1 MYKNLRAYTRDKSVY
16 THNTKPEVD
25 IMRNGNKTRQLL
37 SLARIFVLALC
48 FTLVFAVVLTVTF
61 GAINGVAFASTQHTQ
76 NVDGESTF
84 GKANPISADNGY
96 ATIGDFKAINSSNK
110 WEGTKT
116 FTYYNV
122 VSYFQKN
129 DTPNADPNDDQ
140 DKKNNVEI
148 YKKSGDTDLFLRV
161 DSQGRWEGGVTN
173 GAAKNDLYMVLNFEL
188 GEFLNGLLAT
198 GNVVV
203 DASITANYSKNS
215 EVNNIYT
222 SAVAGPNVLTGQK
235 AYQLNNGGDATY
247 AYSFDN
253 NTNTL
258 TNHTRSVT
266 LTKDKSKLALA
277 FGVHYPLKISRERY
291 MMMENISITYTI
303 RPIGNKDGG
312 APIVTNKY
320 DGIAGEENINNY
332 APYILNTSS
341 SENQGKFPLYYDSIK
356 NKLKTDS
363 IVNGSGTLASYT
375 SSFAGTIPGTST
387 GYYKFA
393 QTEFVDTFNYTEQ
406 STLEETIGEYG
417 ANAYKFAGIADRVP
431 NIDSENN
438 LIWDAVPPSISS
450 DGVYPCASGLATVQ
464 VGNTTF
470 NLSNVGDVNAL
481 KEIKVTDTSG
491 DTSTEVSVGYAT
503 VTKTNRARV
512 VVTVYLTAN
521 CKLKTTVTDN
531 GGDLVNTNITVSGID
546 TKAPDTTTSTGINLS
561 SDNFMNTD
569 ATTLAWLRQ
578 NGLDANGDFELL
590 EEKDANYSPYIWFYT
605 VNRADNLA
613 ALNAI
618 DKTTFADYN
627 AVKAAGIQPIAVDGL
642 YGFYY
647 DFKTGKARTIDGKVS
662 QTSVIKS
669 GDGYVQ
675 NIETGH
681 GYYRFTFYT
690 FDLAGNMG
698 EVKSYY
704 VKVDYDTPTYT
715 LDFSY
720 DKNGTQTSITAA
732 ENGKKWATGD
742 VTLKFTLTAGGFSGY
757 TFRFNDVFDAMH
769 ALVFNGVGEY
779 NGDVYVPTMLKHI
792 QDGSSSAVV
801 DNKVEMMIGG
811 VNVTITLSEVDNK
824 NVITFKVPSPTKES
838 GMTFY
843 EWVSLFTAYEGQF
856 DDIGDIDSEAIEYTE
871 AVWSDGVKVLIDSIA
886 PIAPTFFEEEEAFLK
901 DFGEYVLP
909 TSRNWFHSAKYELPV
924 KLAFSDSITATDY
937 VNGLKIHY
945 GVKVVKNMEELKA
958 FAGKNVENKYRT
970 AIDIQKELGLDRY
983 IMKTGDYIVG
993 DATDFDLQLLQN
1005 LNAGMRLIY
1014 VWAEDQA
1021 GNVSELSRYY
1031 VLADANT
1038 YSVSAA
1044 VKGNSMLEN
1053 GFATLAVTDAE
1064 GNVATTIRRGE
1075 TLLFNIGLAN
1085 TYVPFKFTQNG
1096 NVLLENYTKDQ
1107 VWNTIEN
1114 SNTGYIDAQ
1123 GYATVRFTLDDFDN
1137 LSDLNKTNKFE
1148 LSARKVI
1155 TYNYINSNIGYTA
1168 APTDVSSA
1176 VVIPEYESAKSS
1188 LVYRFVDAENNLLYV
1203 KDDGETTIDINEA
1216 ARDTS
1221 GNPVYFVPTKVGNY
1235 HVRIYIPKEN
1245 DSFITSDFAMNE
1257 GGEQLFEARAY
1268 NIIRGKAVIT
1278 VKPSTSKF
1286 GEPAA
1291 NVLAMLDFDVT
1302 GIDKAKMASEKIFVN
1317 LVLKEATPAAG
1328 ETFNV
1333 GSYTIVNGNDDYSA
1347 ATNYDVT
1354 FRTAIH
1360 SVTRRQVVIDAWG
1373 ASKKFGDSDPEFKF
1387 GVELAQFANLYKSE
1401 DKIVADIFKGY
1412 RKDDETIESG
1422 YALYFAEGRITR
1434 EPVEGV
1440 GQYDFD
1446 ANAALFDVDEN
1457 YSILVQTA
1465 KYKFTIEK
1473 RIVKLDVSGQSSVF
1487 PFGTDVNAVIG
1498 NIAPTYK
1505 ISATDM
1511 VVASTVEALFADG
1524 AKLALA
1530 VAGTEFTAEG
1540 YSAAYKYAIE
1550 LSGKLTD
1557 GNVEIQLGE
1566 TGAEYIVYVTEQSAI
1581 VIKVKDGVKYEFVY
1595 GFAWGDDTLA
1605 FDSEKFDVQG
1615 TPSGDY
1621 TAVKWTVVGVASGEI
1636 LHAGKYVFNIVGAKL
1651 YNGETALADA
1661 VFVEPVTVTVNP
1673 ATIVVKPTAQKLSK
1687 VYGEEDGVYGIGF
1700 EIASV
1705 NAQNIAKDGTYASIA
1720 YNDILDQINGAF
1732 VRAIYKDST
1741 RLSFASR
1748 YDDATDST
1756 GAIFNSDGRYYG
1768 FAAYPAFG
1776 SKNPDF
1782 TVEADVDFTQKL
1794 AIEQRVLNLSTK
1806 DFVGVGKAYDNN
1818 TNVYYNGVKRYDLTS
1833 LLALA
1838 TDDVLLQSNANYDSA
1853 EAGSRNITFDTL
1865 SLSGAQA
1872 HNYKLGTITND
1883 GNGTT
1888 LNGATGELSVQ
1899 IDGTTTVTI
1908 IYIDNTS
1915 GNNIIISAGVIE
1927 LLKTDVKISKQYDN
1941 TKNLVI
1947 DNISFVSGAGTNS
1960 LIGATKT
1967 LIAEESDSYT
1977 GSAVNSNYVVN
1988 VAVFFEF
1995 SKPEAIDVKTDGI
2008 YENSDI
2014 IISKGVTYNNK
2025 IGIKIVFKNMPA
2037 SITKR
2042 ILGKNSFE
2050 TLAAVNRD
2058 YNTQKD
2064 VDMTYTFSQNALA
2077 EGDTAQTVGLKLAG
2091 AASKANAG
2099 THSVSISAFSV
2110 LDNNYDVDI
2119 NAINTAYTGIYVEIS
2134 KARLVPNVKFA
2145 DKEYDGTS
2153 SVTAGNN
2160 NGTFT
2165 SVQYATNLAEELKK
2179 FSYDASKVRFALSL
2193 NGQEDSNV
2201 GANGKHNVMIG
2212 GLEVTF
2218 SGTAA
2223 EKEQMLQ
2230 NYVLDG
2236 SRYSKVDN
2244 KYNKINALQEGVIDD
2259 FELIDAVNMS
2269 KKKVQLIVN
2278 DFDIKDKIY
2287 DGTTS
2292 ASITINITDG
2302 RIVAEHSALLEVV
2315 ASGNFARKQ
2324 RGNNIII
2331 DISAAMLKVRESL
2344 SQEQATLAQDV
2355 LKNYELLQYK
2365 GTVTGNIKPRPVV
2378 VSADLGT
2385 REYNGDEA
2393 VAKSGISYELRN
2405 MIEGDIKYYAIQ
2417 TKNGAYFDDK
2427 NVAAEIDTQGN
2438 VIKVNAKG
2446 GTAYG
2451 LLLQNIKERY
2461 DNYTLVYSSNSEI
2474 AGKEAL
2480 AYVLKDGTIVYEKPL
2495 AGAEVTE
2502 YWYAL
2507 ETTRYY
2513 VAATNENR
2521 TKYKDAIVGFYK
2533 VNGLDALMLER
2544 AYGDANIGS
2553 GDENIKA
2560 FDASVDAINYLR
2572 AQGKITQR
2580 TASIRASG
2588 IERLASATAFEKIYD
2603 GTDIFYGE
2611 AGKDFNFTASAVSNV
2626 MIGDDV
2632 TIANVSAKFDSA
2644 FTTAKYV
2651 VFTASGIAGADA
2663 YNYTIAGD
2671 KASVEVRLSGKIH
2684 ARSINAY
2691 LADAK
2696 AEYGVS
2702 TGKYSGN
2709 VEYKLVGNDNAEYEL
2724 DNRFADDTAFYITT
2738 ANFLAAT
2745 GLDSGKAMLLAN
2757 ASYNLV
2763 DGKYVKAAEGS
2774 LGEYIRL
2781 GEGATDKIGAL
2792 PQAYVSFAATTPEAG
2807 TTSTSYVLK
2816 GGTAKNYEFKP
2827 VYTDKGSVS
2836 EQNGTTSVMTVVK
2849 KDLFILT
2856 VSNGFSVNYGAVMNA
2871 DGKLLFN
2878 VGLRY
2883 LDAKGGDGI
2892 IGGQSVNTLFTK
2904 GGRSFLPTVR
2914 LGIYNALTGVT
2925 SEANQLAKT
2934 SDKLGENEYYV
2945 LYVVSDHDYDTLDT
2959 IVRNYNVVLAGIDT
2973 VSSKP
2978 VDGKVR
2984 TIFDIAGASVK
2995 FDTATLD
3002 ITLPKLTGV
3011 SVGSDSENEFSYS
3024 YAIDKNGKGI
3034 NRLHDVVQGEL
3045 GTDEVIFVDDAG
3057 SELYPVNV
3065 GTYSGTVMVR
3075 RYINANGEFVSFA
3088 NRDANGYCIEW
3099 NSGDVKK
3106 SIVINKADVN
3116 LRAQN
3121 VSEYYNGEKHEYATA
3136 GSANRV
3142 SYNALTDNYNL
3153 VKNVD
3158 YTIAYEALIDGNYA
3172 QIDAKDVLNAGKYR
3186 VTVKL
3191 TDTFLNSPIGKN
3203 YKAASTVAELQVLRA
3218 IVNVSIS
3225 ADGYT
3230 QSEEMVEGS
3239 TVMKLTGEFTEGK
3252 KYSIGYSVAMSAA
3265 TDAEK
3270 IAIDKSQTKLV
3281 GLDTIASA
3289 GKYSF
3294 AVVLADSDLD
3304 ANNYVFMSS
3313 TGILELT
3320 TRTLAA
3326 SDGSSIEIT
3335 EGKGIVANRLEV
3347 KEIKTNNALASDMS
3361 YLQAVEQYVAAMSKK
3376 AGIENARVAAA
3387 LRVNLYL
3394 DNQLVLLS
3402 NTPTT
3407 VTVAL
3412 PESVKN
3418 LNGIAIYYVNEN
3430 GGLTKL
3436 TDYQVNDGKL
3446 TYSANYVNGIVFVD
3460 VTQQTLETWKIC
3472 VIAVS
3477 VAMFVLIVVA
3487 TVVSIVVKKSKL
3499 KKLA

>member
-1 MYKNLRAYTRDKSVY
+1 MYKNLRAYTRDESVH

-25 IMRNGNKTRQLL
+25 IMRNGNQSRQLL

-48 FTLVFAVVLTVTF
+48 FMLVFAAALIVSDDVIADNNSNNIANAGYVVNTGGCVPYDLGINASSFSYSSSLNGWTFERSLTD
-61 GAINGVAFASTQHTQ
+61 ISL
-76 NVDGESTF
+76 
-84 GKANPISADNGY
+84 SADNDTGSVSLY
-96 ATIGDFKAINSSNK
+96 KPEDTGVNVSVTPSNNKYVIKADDKATKFMSITSRAI
-110 WEGTKT
+110 
-116 FTYYNV
+116 FDV
-122 VSYFQKN
+122 
-129 DTPNADPNDDQ
+129 
-140 DKKNNVEI
+140 
-148 YKKSGDTDLFLRV
+148 
-161 DSQGRWEGGVTN
+161 
-173 GAAKNDLYMVLNFEL
+173 
-188 GEFLNGLLAT
+188 GEFVRNVLQSDLCTVNVTIEADVNYNAGGSNRQSGSLAIAKLAT
-198 GNVVV
+198 AAT
-203 DASITANYSKNS
+203 DEPRDPYSK
-215 EVNNIYT
+215 T
-222 SAVAGPNVLTGQK
+222 
-235 AYQLNNGGDATY
+235 
-247 AYSFDN
+247 
-253 NTNTL
+253 
-258 TNHTRSVT
+258 VT
-266 LTKDKSKLALA
+266 LTKEKRYVAFETYITQQNAGFSTAIEQEIVFKSI
-277 FGVHYPLKISRERY
+277 KIE
-291 MMMENISITYTI
+291 IIH
-303 RPIGNKDGG
+303 GNKDGAG
-312 APIVTNKY
+312 PIVTNKY
-320 DGIAGEENINNY
+320 DGVASSEGVNAY
-332 APYILNTSS
+332 APYILNTL
-341 SENQGKFPLYYDSIK
+341 SENKDKFPLYYDSIK

-363 IVNGSGTLASYT
+363 IANGSGTLASYT
-375 SSFAGTIPGTST
+375 NRFVATIPGTSI

-393 QTEFVDTFNYTEQ
+393 QTEFVDTFNYTEH
-406 STLEETIGEYG
+406 STLEEAIMGYGTDAPKYVGIGD
-417 ANAYKFAGIADRVP
+417 KVP
-431 NIDSENN
+431 NIDSSGN
-438 LIWDAVPPSISS
+438 LTWQNVPPSISS

-491 DTSTEVSVGYAT
+491 DTSTEISVGYAK

-590 EEKDANYSPYIWFYT
+590 EEEDANYSPYLWFYT

-647 DFKTGKARTIDGKVS
+647 DFKTGKARTVDGKVS

-757 TFRFNDVFDAMH
+757 TFRFNDVFDALH
-769 ALVFNGVGEY
+769 ALVFNGAGEY
-779 NGDVYVPTMLKHI
+779 NGGVYVPTMLKHI
-792 QDGSSSAVV
+792 QDGSSSAVA

-811 VNVTITLSEVDNK
+811 VKVTITLSEVDNK

-843 EWVSLFTAYEGQF
+843 EWVSMFTAYEGQF

-886 PIAPTFFEEEEAFLK
+886 PIAPAFEEDEAFLQ
-901 DFGEYVLP
+901 DFDGYVLP
-909 TSRNWFHSAKYELPV
+909 TSRNWLHTATYMLPV

-958 FAGKNVENKYRT
+958 FEGKNVENKYRT
-970 AIDIQKELGLDRY
+970 AINIQDELGLDRY
-983 IMKTGDYIVG
+983 IMVTGNSIDG
-993 DATDFDLQLLQN
+993 DATDFELQLLQN

-1107 VWNTIEN
+1107 VWNTIKN

-1137 LSDLNKTNKFE
+1137 LSGLNKTNKFE

-1286 GEPAA
+1286 GESAE

-1302 GIDKAKMASEKIFVN
+1302 GIDKAQMASENILVN
-1317 LVLKEATPAAG
+1317 LVLKGATPAAG

-1333 GSYTIVNGNDDYSA
+1333 GNYTIVNGNDDYSA

-1373 ASKKFGDSDPEFKF
+1373 ASKAFGDSDPEFKF

-1401 DKIVADIFKGY
+1401 DQIVADIFKGY
-1412 RKDDETIESG
+1412 RKDNETIESG
-1422 YALYFAEGRITR
+1422 YALYFADGRITR

-1487 PFGTDVNAVIG
+1487 PFGTEVNAVIG

-1505 ISATDM
+1505 ISAKDM

-1530 VAGTEFTAEG
+1530 GAGTEFTAEG
-1540 YSAAYKYAIE
+1540 YSAAYKHAIE

-1557 GNVEIQLGE
+1557 GNVEIQLDE
-1566 TGAEYIVYVTEQSAI
+1566 TGAEYIVYVTKQSAI

-1621 TAVKWTVVGVASGEI
+1621 TAVRWTVDGVASGDI

-1687 VYGEEDGVYGIGF
+1687 VYGEEDGVYKIGF
-1700 EIASV
+1700 EIVSV

-1720 YNDILDQINGAF
+1720 YNDILTQINGAF

-1756 GAIFNSDGRYYG
+1756 GAIFNTDGRYYG
-1768 FAAYPAFG
+1768 FAVGTAFG

-1782 TVEADVDFTQKL
+1782 TVEANVDFTQKL

-1838 TDDVLLQSNANYDSA
+1838 TDDVFLQSNANYDSA
-1853 EAGSRNITFDTL
+1853 EAGSRSITFDTL

-1883 GNGTT
+1883 GTGTT
-1888 LNGATGELSVQ
+1888 LNGATGGLSVQ
-1899 IDGTTTVTI
+1899 IDETTTVTI
-1908 IYIDNTS
+1908 IYIDSTS
-1915 GNNIIISAGVIE
+1915 GNNIIISAGVIA

-2050 TLAAVNRD
+2050 TLASVNRD

-2099 THSVSISAFSV
+2099 THSVSISDFSV

-2119 NAINTAYTGIYVEIS
+2119 DAINTAYTGIYVEIS

-2153 SVTAGNN
+2153 SVTAENN

-2179 FSYDASKVRFALSL
+2179 FSYDASKVKFALSL

-2278 DFDIKDKIY
+2278 DFNIKDKIY

-2302 RIVAEHSALLEVV
+2302 RIVAGHSALLEVV

-2331 DISAAMLKVRESL
+2331 DISAAMLKVREPL
-2344 SQEQATLAQDV
+2344 SQEQATIAQDV

-2480 AYVLKDGTIVYEKPL
+2480 AYVLKDGTIVYEKPS
-2495 AGAEVTE
+2495 AGVEVTE

-2521 TKYKDAIVGFYK
+2521 TAHKDAIVGFYK
-2533 VNGLDALMLER
+2533 VNGQDALMLER
-2544 AYGDANIGS
+2544 AYGEANIGS

-2588 IERLASATAFEKIYD
+2588 IERLAAATAFEKIYD

-2792 PQAYVSFAATTPEAG
+2792 PQAYVSFTATTPEAG

-2904 GGRSFLPTVR
+2904 GGRSFLPAVR

-2945 LYVVSDHDYDTLDT
+2945 LYVVSDHDDYDTLDT
-2959 IVRNYNVVLAGIDT
+2959 IVRNYNVVLAGMDT
-2973 VSSKP
+2973 VSSKT

-2984 TIFDIAGASVK
+2984 TIYDIAGASVK

-3011 SVGSDSENEFSYS
+3011 SVGSDTENEFSYS

-3172 QIDAKDVLNAGKYR
+3172 QIDAKDVVNAGKYK

-3218 IVNVSIS
+3218 IVNVTLSS
-3225 ADGYT
+3225 DGYAM
-3230 QSEEMVEGS
+3230 SEEMIDGS

-3487 TVVSIVVKKSKL
+3487 TVVTIVVKKSKL

>member
-25 IMRNGNKTRQLL
+25 IMRNGNQSRQLL

-48 FTLVFAVVLTVTF
+48 FTLVFAAALIVSDDV
-61 GAINGVAFASTQHTQ
+61 I
-76 NVDGESTF
+76 
-84 GKANPISADNGY
+84 ADNNSNNIANA
-96 ATIGDFKAINSSNK
+96 ATADSGGCVPYDLGINASSFSYSAELNG
-110 WEGTKT
+110 WVFERSLTDINLSTDATTG
-116 FTYYNV
+116 NV
-122 VSYFQKN
+122 SVYKPQ
-129 DTPNADPNDDQ
+129 DTNV
-140 DKKNNVEI
+140 NVEI
-148 YKKSGDTDLFLRV
+148 TASNNTYTVQADDYATKYIEITSRAIFDV
-161 DSQGRWEGGVTN
+161 
-173 GAAKNDLYMVLNFEL
+173 
-188 GEFLNGLLAT
+188 GEFVRNIAQIDLCTVKVTIEAGVENNSAGSNNQSGSLAIAKLAKAST
-198 GNVVV
+198 DEPR
-203 DASITANYSKNS
+203 DAYSK
-215 EVNNIYT
+215 T
-222 SAVAGPNVLTGQK
+222 
-235 AYQLNNGGDATY
+235 
-247 AYSFDN
+247 
-253 NTNTL
+253 
-258 TNHTRSVT
+258 VT
-266 LTKDKSKLALA
+266 LTRDKQYVA
-277 FGVHYPLKISRERY
+277 FETYATQQNATVFVGGIWRKVTF
-291 MMMENISITYTI
+291 NSIKVEI
-303 RPIGNKDGG
+303 IHGNKDGG

-320 DGIAGEENINNY
+320 DGIASSEGVNAY

-341 SENQGKFPLYYDSIK
+341 ENQDKFPLYYDSIK

-363 IVNGSGTLASYT
+363 IANGSGTLASYT
-375 SSFAGTIPGTST
+375 NRFVDNIPGTSI

-393 QTEFVDTFNYTEQ
+393 QTEFVDTFNYTEH
-406 STLEETIGEYG
+406 STLEEAIMGYG
-417 ANAYKFAGIADRVP
+417 ADAPKYVGIGDRVP
-431 NIDSENN
+431 NIDSGNN
-438 LIWDAVPPSISS
+438 LTWDAVPPTISP
-450 DGVYPCASGLATVQ
+450 DGVYPCASGIATVQ
-464 VGNTTF
+464 VGNTVF
-470 NLSNVGDVNAL
+470 NLSNIGDVNAL

-491 DTSTEVSVGYAT
+491 DTFTEISVGYAK

-569 ATTLAWLRQ
+569 ATTLDWLRQ
-578 NGLDANGDFELL
+578 NGLDANGDFEVL

-605 VNRADNLA
+605 VNRADSLA

-647 DFKTGKARTIDGKVS
+647 DFKTGKAKTIDGKVS

-757 TFRFNDVFDAMH
+757 TFRFNDVFDALH
-769 ALVFNGVGEY
+769 ALVFNGAGEY

-811 VNVTITLSEVDNK
+811 VKVTITLSEVDNK

-843 EWVSLFTAYEGQF
+843 EWVSMFTAYEGQF
-856 DDIGDIDSEAIEYTE
+856 DDIGDIDSEAIDYTE

-886 PIAPTFFEEEEAFLK
+886 PIAPAFEEDEAFLQAF
-901 DFGEYVLP
+901 DGYVLP
-909 TSRNWFHSAKYELPV
+909 TSRNWFHTATYTLPV

-958 FAGKNVENKYRT
+958 FEGKNVESKYRT
-970 AIDIQKELGLDRY
+970 AINIQDELGLDRY
-983 IMKTGDYIVG
+983 VMKTGNSLDG
-993 DATDFDLQLLQN
+993 DATDFELQLLQN

-1216 ARDTS
+1216 AHDTS

-1257 GGEQLFEARAY
+1257 SGEQLFEARAY

-1286 GEPAA
+1286 GESAA

-1302 GIDKAKMASEKIFVN
+1302 GIDKAKMASESIFVN
-1317 LVLKEATPAAG
+1317 LVLKEATPSAG

-1333 GSYTIVNGNDDYSA
+1333 GNYTIVNGNDDYSA

-1373 ASKKFGDSDPEFKF
+1373 ASKAFGDSDPEFKF

-1401 DKIVADIFKGY
+1401 DQIVADIFKGY

-1422 YALYFAEGRITR
+1422 YALYFADGRITR

-1487 PFGTDVNAVIG
+1487 PFGTEIGTAIG

-1505 ISATDM
+1505 ISAKDM
-1511 VVASTVEALFADG
+1511 VVASTVEALFANG
-1524 AKLALA
+1524 AKLSLGAQIAEL
-1530 VAGTEFTAEG
+1530 TEED
-1540 YSAAYKYAIE
+1540 YSAVYKYAIV
-1550 LSGKLTD
+1550 LGGNLDD
-1557 GNVEIQLGE
+1557 GNVVIELDAS
-1566 TGAEYIVYVTEQSAI
+1566 GAEYIVYVTKQNAI
-1581 VIKVKDGVKYEFVY
+1581 VVKVKDGVKYEFVY

-1621 TAVKWTVVGVASGEI
+1621 TAVRWTVDGVASGEI

-1673 ATIVVKPTAQKLSK
+1673 ATIVVKPTTQKLSK

-1720 YNDILDQINGAF
+1720 YDDILAQINGAF

-1741 RLSFASR
+1741 KLSFASR

-1756 GAIFNSDGRYYG
+1756 GAIFNTDGRYYG
-1768 FAAYPAFG
+1768 FAVGTAFG
-1776 SKNPDF
+1776 SNNPDF
-1782 TVEADVDFTQKL
+1782 TVEANVDLTQKL

-1888 LNGATGELSVQ
+1888 LNGATGELTVQ

-2119 NAINTAYTGIYVEIS
+2119 AAINTAYTGIYVEIS

-2153 SVTAGNN
+2153 SVTAENN

-2278 DFDIKDKIY
+2278 DFNIKDKIY

-2302 RIVAEHSALLEVV
+2302 RIVAEHSTLLEVV

-2480 AYVLKDGTIVYEKPL
+2480 AYVLKDGTIVYEKPS
-2495 AGAEVTE
+2495 AGVEVTE

-2521 TKYKDAIVGFYK
+2521 TAYKDAIVGFYK

-2544 AYGDANIGS
+2544 AYGEANIGS

-2588 IERLASATAFEKIYD
+2588 IERLAAATAFEKIYD

-2973 VSSKP
+2973 VSSKT

-2984 TIFDIAGASVK
+2984 TIFDIAGASAK

-3011 SVGSDSENEFSYS
+3011 SVGSDTENEFSYS

-3057 SELYPVNV
+3057 NELCPDNV

-3099 NSGDVKK
+3099 NSGNVKK

-3191 TDTFLNSPIGKN
+3191 TDAFLNSPIGKN

-3320 TRTLAA
+3320 TKTLAA

>member
-1 MYKNLRAYTRDKSVY
+1 M
-16 THNTKPEVD
+16 
-25 IMRNGNKTRQLL
+25 
-37 SLARIFVLALC
+37 
-48 FTLVFAVVLTVTF
+48 
-61 GAINGVAFASTQHTQ
+61 
-76 NVDGESTF
+76 
-84 GKANPISADNGY
+84 
-96 ATIGDFKAINSSNK
+96 
-110 WEGTKT
+110 
-116 FTYYNV
+116 
-122 VSYFQKN
+122 
-129 DTPNADPNDDQ
+129 
-140 DKKNNVEI
+140 
-148 YKKSGDTDLFLRV
+148 
-161 DSQGRWEGGVTN
+161 
-173 GAAKNDLYMVLNFEL
+173 
-188 GEFLNGLLAT
+188 
-198 GNVVV
+198 
-203 DASITANYSKNS
+203 
-215 EVNNIYT
+215 
-222 SAVAGPNVLTGQK
+222 
-235 AYQLNNGGDATY
+235 
-247 AYSFDN
+247 
-253 NTNTL
+253 
-258 TNHTRSVT
+258 
-266 LTKDKSKLALA
+266 
-277 FGVHYPLKISRERY
+277 
-291 MMMENISITYTI
+291 
-303 RPIGNKDGG
+303 
-312 APIVTNKY
+312 
-320 DGIAGEENINNY
+320 
-332 APYILNTSS
+332 
-341 SENQGKFPLYYDSIK
+341 
-356 NKLKTDS
+356 
-363 IVNGSGTLASYT
+363 
-375 SSFAGTIPGTST
+375 
-387 GYYKFA
+387 
-393 QTEFVDTFNYTEQ
+393 
-406 STLEETIGEYG
+406 
-417 ANAYKFAGIADRVP
+417 
-431 NIDSENN
+431 
-438 LIWDAVPPSISS
+438 
-450 DGVYPCASGLATVQ
+450 
-464 VGNTTF
+464 
-470 NLSNVGDVNAL
+470 
-481 KEIKVTDTSG
+481 
-491 DTSTEVSVGYAT
+491 
-503 VTKTNRARV
+503 
-512 VVTVYLTAN
+512 
-521 CKLKTTVTDN
+521 
-531 GGDLVNTNITVSGID
+531 
-546 TKAPDTTTSTGINLS
+546 
-561 SDNFMNTD
+561 
-569 ATTLAWLRQ
+569 
-578 NGLDANGDFELL
+578 
-590 EEKDANYSPYIWFYT
+590 
-605 VNRADNLA
+605 
-613 ALNAI
+613 
-618 DKTTFADYN
+618 
-627 AVKAAGIQPIAVDGL
+627 
-642 YGFYY
+642 
-647 DFKTGKARTIDGKVS
+647 
-662 QTSVIKS
+662 
-669 GDGYVQ
+669 
-675 NIETGH
+675 
-681 GYYRFTFYT
+681 
-690 FDLAGNMG
+690 
-698 EVKSYY
+698 
-704 VKVDYDTPTYT
+704 
-715 LDFSY
+715 
-720 DKNGTQTSITAA
+720 
-732 ENGKKWATGD
+732 
-742 VTLKFTLTAGGFSGY
+742 
-757 TFRFNDVFDAMH
+757 
-769 ALVFNGVGEY
+769 
-779 NGDVYVPTMLKHI
+779 
-792 QDGSSSAVV
+792 
-801 DNKVEMMIGG
+801 
-811 VNVTITLSEVDNK
+811 
-824 NVITFKVPSPTKES
+824 
-838 GMTFY
+838 
-843 EWVSLFTAYEGQF
+843 
-856 DDIGDIDSEAIEYTE
+856 
-871 AVWSDGVKVLIDSIA
+871 
-886 PIAPTFFEEEEAFLK
+886 
-901 DFGEYVLP
+901 
-909 TSRNWFHSAKYELPV
+909 
-924 KLAFSDSITATDY
+924 
-937 VNGLKIHY
+937 
-945 GVKVVKNMEELKA
+945 
-958 FAGKNVENKYRT
+958 
-970 AIDIQKELGLDRY
+970 
-983 IMKTGDYIVG
+983 
-993 DATDFDLQLLQN
+993 
-1005 LNAGMRLIY
+1005 
-1014 VWAEDQA
+1014 
-1021 GNVSELSRYY
+1021 
-1031 VLADANT
+1031 
-1038 YSVSAA
+1038 
-1044 VKGNSMLEN
+1044 
-1053 GFATLAVTDAE
+1053 
-1064 GNVATTIRRGE
+1064 
-1075 TLLFNIGLAN
+1075 
-1085 TYVPFKFTQNG
+1085 
-1096 NVLLENYTKDQ
+1096 
-1107 VWNTIEN
+1107 
-1114 SNTGYIDAQ
+1114 
-1123 GYATVRFTLDDFDN
+1123 
-1137 LSDLNKTNKFE
+1137 
-1148 LSARKVI
+1148 
-1155 TYNYINSNIGYTA
+1155 
-1168 APTDVSSA
+1168 
-1176 VVIPEYESAKSS
+1176 
-1188 LVYRFVDAENNLLYV
+1188 
-1203 KDDGETTIDINEA
+1203 
-1216 ARDTS
+1216 
-1221 GNPVYFVPTKVGNY
+1221 
-1235 HVRIYIPKEN
+1235 RIYFPKEN

-1286 GEPAA
+1286 GESAE

-1302 GIDKAKMASEKIFVN
+1302 GIDKAKMASENILVN

-1333 GSYTIVNGNDDYSA
+1333 GNYTIVNENDDYSA

-1373 ASKKFGDSDPEFKF
+1373 ASKWFGDSDPEFKF

-1401 DKIVADIFKGY
+1401 DQIVADIFKGY
-1412 RKDDETIESG
+1412 RKDDETTESG
-1422 YALYFAEGRITR
+1422 YALYFADGRITR

-1487 PFGTDVNAVIG
+1487 PFGTEIGTVIG

-1505 ISATDM
+1505 ISANDM
-1511 VVASTVEALFADG
+1511 VVASTVEALFANG
-1524 AKLALA
+1524 AKLSLGAQIAEL
-1530 VAGTEFTAEG
+1530 TEED
-1540 YSAAYKYAIE
+1540 YSAVYKYAIV
-1550 LSGKLTD
+1550 LGGNLDD
-1557 GNVEIQLGE
+1557 GNVEIQLDE
-1566 TGAEYIVYVTEQSAI
+1566 TGAEYIVYVTKQSAI

-1621 TAVKWTVVGVASGEI
+1621 TAVRWTVEGVASGEI
-1636 LHAGKYVFNIVGAKL
+1636 LHAGKYVFNIGGAKL

-1720 YNDILDQINGAF
+1720 YNAILAQINGAF

-1741 RLSFASR
+1741 RVSFASR

-1756 GAIFNSDGRYYG
+1756 GAIFNTDGRYYG

-1782 TVEADVDFTQKL
+1782 TVEADVDLTQKL

-1941 TKNLVI
+1941 TKNLVV

-2119 NAINTAYTGIYVEIS
+2119 DAINTAYTGIYVEIS

-2153 SVTAGNN
+2153 SVTAENN

-2179 FSYDASKVRFALSL
+2179 FSYDASKVKFALSL

-2344 SQEQATLAQDV
+2344 SQEQATIAQDV

-2544 AYGDANIGS
+2544 AYGEANIGS

-2588 IERLASATAFEKIYD
+2588 IERLADATAFEKIYD

-2691 LADAK
+2691 LADAN

-2709 VEYKLVGNDNAEYEL
+2709 VEYKLVGNNNAEYEL

-2792 PQAYVSFAATTPEAG
+2792 PQAYVSFTATTPEAG

-2959 IVRNYNVVLAGIDT
+2959 IVRNYNVVLAGMDT
-2973 VSSKP
+2973 VSSKT

-2984 TIFDIAGASVK
+2984 TIFDIAGASAK

-3002 ITLPKLTGV
+3002 INLPKLTGV
-3011 SVGSDSENEFSYS
+3011 SVGNDTENEFSYS
-3024 YAIDKNGKGI
+3024 YAIDKNGNGI

-3320 TRTLAA
+3320 TKTLAA

-3436 TDYQVNDGKL
+3436 SDYQVNDGKL

>member
-1 MYKNLRAYTRDKSVY
+1 
-16 THNTKPEVD
+16 
-25 IMRNGNKTRQLL
+25 MRNGNKTRQLL

-48 FTLVFAVVLTVTF
+48 FTLVFAAALIVSDKDIISGNDTNNIAYAYTVDTGGCVPYDLGINASSFSYSSSLNGWAFERSLTDISLSADKDTGSVSLYKPEDTGVNVSVTPSNNKYVIKADGKATKF
-61 GAINGVAFASTQHTQ
+61 MSITSRAIFDVGEFVRNVIQSDLCTVNVTIEADVNYNAGGSNRQSGSLAIAKIATAST
-76 NVDGESTF
+76 DE
-84 GKANPISADNGY
+84 PR
-96 ATIGDFKAINSSNK
+96 
-110 WEGTKT
+110 
-116 FTYYNV
+116 
-122 VSYFQKN
+122 
-129 DTPNADPNDDQ
+129 DP
-140 DKKNNVEI
+140 
-148 YKKSGDTDLFLRV
+148 
-161 DSQGRWEGGVTN
+161 
-173 GAAKNDLYMVLNFEL
+173 
-188 GEFLNGLLAT
+188 
-198 GNVVV
+198 
-203 DASITANYSKNS
+203 YSK
-215 EVNNIYT
+215 T
-222 SAVAGPNVLTGQK
+222 
-235 AYQLNNGGDATY
+235 
-247 AYSFDN
+247 
-253 NTNTL
+253 
-258 TNHTRSVT
+258 VT
-266 LTKDKSKLALA
+266 LTKEKRYVAFETYITQQNAGLGTAIEQEIVFKSI
-277 FGVHYPLKISRERY
+277 KIE
-291 MMMENISITYTI
+291 IIH
-303 RPIGNKDGG
+303 GNKDGAG
-312 APIVTNKY
+312 PIVTNKY
-320 DGIAGEENINNY
+320 DGVASSEGVNAY
-332 APYILNTSS
+332 APYILNTL
-341 SENQGKFPLYYDSIK
+341 SENKDKFPLYYDSIK

-363 IVNGSGTLASYT
+363 IANGSGTLASYT
-375 SSFAGTIPGTST
+375 NRFVDNIPGTSI

-393 QTEFVDTFNYTEQ
+393 QTEFVDTFNYTEH
-406 STLEETIGEYG
+406 STLEEAIMGYG
-417 ANAYKFAGIADRVP
+417 ADAPKYVGIGDKVP
-431 NIDSENN
+431 NIDSSGN
-438 LIWDAVPPSISS
+438 LTWQNVPTSISP

-470 NLSNVGDVNAL
+470 NLSNIGDVNAL

-491 DTSTEVSVGYAT
+491 DTSTEISVGYAK

-605 VNRADNLA
+605 VNRADSLA

-647 DFKTGKARTIDGKVS
+647 DFKTGKAKTVDGKVS

-757 TFRFNDVFDAMH
+757 TFKFNDVFDALH
-769 ALVFNGVGEY
+769 ALVFNGAGEY
-779 NGDVYVPTMLKHI
+779 NGDGYVPTMLKHI
-792 QDGSSSAVV
+792 QDGSSSAVA
-801 DNKVEMMIGG
+801 DNKVEIEIGG
-811 VNVTITLSEVDNK
+811 VKVTITLSEVDNK

-838 GMTFY
+838 GVAFY

-856 DDIGDIDSEAIEYTE
+856 NDIGDIDAEAIEYT
-871 AVWSDGVKVLIDSIA
+871 AAAWSDGVKVLIDSIA
-886 PIAPTFFEEEEAFLK
+886 PIAPTFFEEDEAFLK
-901 DFGEYVLP
+901 DFDGYVLP
-909 TSRNWFHSAKYELPV
+909 TSRNWFHTATYKLPV
-924 KLAFSDSITATDY
+924 VLEFSDSITATDY
-937 VNGLKIHY
+937 ANGLKIHY
-945 GVKVVKNMEELKA
+945 GVKVIKNEAELKA
-958 FAGKNVENKYRT
+958 FESQNVESKYRT
-970 AIDIQKELGLDRY
+970 AINIQKELGFDRY
-983 IMKTGDYIVG
+983 IPADGNSLAG
-993 DATDFDLQLLQN
+993 DATDFELQLLQN

-1044 VKGNSMLEN
+1044 VKGNSMLES
-1053 GFATLAVTDAE
+1053 GFASLAVTDAE

-1123 GYATVRFTLDDFDN
+1123 GYATVRFTFDDFGN

-1235 HVRIYIPKEN
+1235 YVRIYIPKEN

-1286 GEPAA
+1286 GESAA

-1302 GIDKAKMASEKIFVN
+1302 GIDKAQMASENIFVN
-1317 LVLKEATPAAG
+1317 LVLKEATPSAG

-1333 GSYTIVNGNDDYSA
+1333 GNYTIVNGNDDYSA

-1373 ASKKFGDSDPEFKF
+1373 AKKAFGDSDPEFKF

-1401 DKIVADIFKGY
+1401 DQIVADIFNGY

-1422 YALYFAEGRITR
+1422 YALYFADGRITR

-1505 ISATDM
+1505 ISAKDM
-1511 VVASTVEALFADG
+1511 VVASAVEALFADG

-1530 VAGTEFTAEG
+1530 GAGTAFTEEG

-1557 GNVEIQLGE
+1557 GNVVIQLDE

-1621 TAVKWTVVGVASGEI
+1621 TAVRWTVDGVASGEI

-1748 YDDATDST
+1748 YDDATDLT
-1756 GAIFNSDGRYYG
+1756 GAIFNTDGRYYG
-1768 FAAYPAFG
+1768 FAVGTAFG

-1782 TVEADVDFTQKL
+1782 TVEANVDFTQKL

-1818 TNVYYNGVKRYDLTS
+1818 TTVYYNGVKRYDLTS

-1853 EAGSRNITFDTL
+1853 EAGSRSITFDTL

-1872 HNYKLGTITND
+1872 HNYKLGTITNN

-1888 LNGATGELSVQ
+1888 LNGATGGSTVQ
-1899 IDGTTTVTI
+1899 IDETTTVTI
-1908 IYIDNTS
+1908 IYIDSTS
-1915 GNNIIISAGVIE
+1915 GNNIIISAGVIA

-2099 THSVSISAFSV
+2099 THSVSISGFSV

-2119 NAINTAYTGIYVEIS
+2119 DAINTAYTGIYVEIS

-2153 SVTAGNN
+2153 SVTAENN

-2179 FSYDASKVRFALSL
+2179 FSYDASKVKFALSL

-2278 DFDIKDKIY
+2278 DFNIKDKIY

-2331 DISAAMLKVRESL
+2331 DIFAAMLKVRESL

-2451 LLLQNIKERY
+2451 LLLQNNKERY

-2480 AYVLKDGTIVYEKPL
+2480 AYVLKDGIIVYEKPL
-2495 AGAEVTE
+2495 AGVEVTE

-2521 TKYKDAIVGFYK
+2521 TTYKDAIVGFYK

-2544 AYGDANIGS
+2544 AYGEANIGS

-2588 IERLASATAFEKIYD
+2588 IERLADATAFEKIYD

-2914 LGIYNALTGVT
+2914 LGIYNALTGVM

-2959 IVRNYNVVLAGIDT
+2959 IVRNYNVVLAGMDT
-2973 VSSKP
+2973 VSKKT

-3011 SVGSDSENEFSYS
+3011 SVGSDTENEFSYS

-3320 TRTLAA
+3320 TKTLAA

>member
-1 MYKNLRAYTRDKSVY
+1 MYKNLRAYTRDESVHA
-16 THNTKPEVD
+16 HNTKPEVD
-25 IMRNGNKTRQLL
+25 IMRNGNKSRQLL

-48 FTLVFAVVLTVTF
+48 FTLVFAAALIVSDDVIADNNSNNIANAITVNSGGCVPYDLGINASSFIPSATSNGWGFERSLTDISLSADEATGSVSVYKPEDTGVNVSVTPSNNKYVIKADGKATLF
-61 GAINGVAFASTQHTQ
+61 MSIRSRAIFDVGDFVRNILNDGLYTVKVTINATVNYNDGGSNRQSGSLAIAKLAPAST
-76 NVDGESTF
+76 DE
-84 GKANPISADNGY
+84 PR
-96 ATIGDFKAINSSNK
+96 
-110 WEGTKT
+110 
-116 FTYYNV
+116 
-122 VSYFQKN
+122 
-129 DTPNADPNDDQ
+129 DP
-140 DKKNNVEI
+140 
-148 YKKSGDTDLFLRV
+148 
-161 DSQGRWEGGVTN
+161 
-173 GAAKNDLYMVLNFEL
+173 
-188 GEFLNGLLAT
+188 
-198 GNVVV
+198 
-203 DASITANYSKNS
+203 YS
-215 EVNNIYT
+215 ET
-222 SAVAGPNVLTGQK
+222 
-235 AYQLNNGGDATY
+235 
-247 AYSFDN
+247 
-253 NTNTL
+253 
-258 TNHTRSVT
+258 VT
-266 LTKDKSKLALA
+266 LTKDKKYVA
-277 FGVHYPLKISRERY
+277 FETYITQQAAGFSTAIEQEIVFNSIKVEILNTFKEGV
-291 MMMENISITYTI
+291 
-303 RPIGNKDGG
+303 KDGG
-312 APIVTNKY
+312 APIVTDSITGI
-320 DGIAGEENINNY
+320 DGFVNEFEMGIKGSNAEPLIRNAT
-332 APYILNTSS
+332 AP
-341 SENQGKFPLYYDSIK
+341 ENQGKFPLYYDSIK

-363 IVNGSGTLASYT
+363 LVNGSGTLASYT
-375 SSFAGTIPGTST
+375 NKALGTVPGQSAQ
-387 GYYKFA
+387 YYKYA
-393 QTEFVDTFNYTEQ
+393 QTEYVDTFNSTEHTFEELFAMAMGDPQ
-406 STLEETIGEYG
+406 TFDKALLSQFGVGDKEISIEGSTV
-417 ANAYKFAGIADRVP
+417 KFVEPSYAHFLKSTGIK
-431 NIDSENN
+431 
-438 LIWDAVPPSISS
+438 
-450 DGVYPCASGLATVQ
+450 TVK
-464 VGNTTF
+464 VGNTVFDIT
-470 NLSNVGDVNAL
+470 NPDHINPNKATPVYVTE
-481 KEIKVTDTSG
+481 KTDTG
-491 DTSTEVSVGYAT
+491 DIPVLVGYAT
-503 VTKTNRARV
+503 VNKLNQSRV
-512 VVTVYLTAN
+512 AVCIYFVAN
-521 CKLKTTVTDN
+521 CKVQTTVTDFN
-531 GGDLVNTNITVSGID
+531 NEPINTYVTVSGID

-605 VNRADNLA
+605 VNRADSLA

-647 DFKTGKARTIDGKVS
+647 DFKTGKAKTIDGKVS

-769 ALVFNGVGEY
+769 ALVFNGAGEY

-792 QDGSSSAVV
+792 QDGSSSAVA

-843 EWVSLFTAYEGQF
+843 EWVSMFTAYEGQF

-886 PIAPTFFEEEEAFLK
+886 PIAPTFFEEEEAFLQ
-901 DFGEYVLP
+901 DFDGYVLP

-945 GVKVVKNMEELKA
+945 GVKVVKNKEELEA
-958 FAGKNVENKYRT
+958 FERKNVESKYRT
-970 AIDIQKELGLDRY
+970 AIDIQNELGLDRY
-983 IMKTGDYIVG
+983 VMKTGDSLAG
-993 DATDFDLQLLQN
+993 DATDFELQLLQN

-1235 HVRIYIPKEN
+1235 YVRIYIPKEN

-1286 GEPAA
+1286 GESAA

-1302 GIDKAKMASEKIFVN
+1302 GIDKAQMASEKIFVN

-1333 GSYTIVNGNDDYSA
+1333 GNYTIVNGNDDYSA

-1373 ASKKFGDSDPEFKF
+1373 AKKAFGDSDPEFKF

-1401 DKIVADIFKGY
+1401 DQIVADIFKGY
-1412 RKDDETIESG
+1412 RKDDVTTESG
-1422 YALYFAEGRITR
+1422 YALYFADGRITR

-1505 ISATDM
+1505 ISAEDM

-1530 VAGTEFTAEG
+1530 GAGTEFTVEG
-1540 YSAAYKYAIE
+1540 YSAAFKYAIE

-1557 GNVEIQLGE
+1557 GNVEIQLDE
-1566 TGAEYIVYVTEQSAI
+1566 TGAEYIVYVTKQSAI

-1621 TAVKWTVVGVASGEI
+1621 TAVRWTVEGVASGEI
-1636 LHAGKYVFNIVGAKL
+1636 LHAGKYVFNIAGAKL

-1687 VYGEEDGVYGIGF
+1687 VYGEEDDVYGIGF

-1756 GAIFNSDGRYYG
+1756 GAIFNTDGRYYG

-1782 TVEADVDFTQKL
+1782 TVEANVDLTQKL

-1838 TDDVLLQSNANYDSA
+1838 TDDVLLQSNANYDST
-1853 EAGSRNITFDTL
+1853 EAGPRNITFDTL

-1888 LNGATGELSVQ
+1888 LNGATGVLSVQ
-1899 IDGTTTVTI
+1899 IDETTTVTI

-2042 ILGKNSFE
+2042 ILGKNNFE

-2077 EGDTAQTVGLKLAG
+2077 EGDTTQTVGLKLAG

-2119 NAINTAYTGIYVEIS
+2119 DAINTAYTGIYVEIS

-2153 SVTAGNN
+2153 SVTAENN

-2480 AYVLKDGTIVYEKPL
+2480 AYVLKDGTIVYEKPS

-2521 TKYKDAIVGFYK
+2521 TAYKDAIVGFYK

-2588 IERLASATAFEKIYD
+2588 IERLADATAFEKIYD

-2702 TGKYSGN
+2702 TGEYSGN

-2904 GGRSFLPTVR
+2904 DGRSFLPTVR
-2914 LGIYNALTGVT
+2914 LGIYNALTGVA

-2973 VSSKP
+2973 VSSKT

-2984 TIFDIAGASVK
+2984 TIFDIAGASAK

-3002 ITLPKLTGV
+3002 INLPKLTGV
-3011 SVGSDSENEFSYS
+3011 SVGSDTENEFSYS
-3024 YAIDKNGKGI
+3024 YAIDKNGNGI

-3099 NSGDVKK
+3099 NSGNVKK

-3172 QIDAKDVLNAGKYR
+3172 QIDAKDVVNAGKYR

-3191 TDTFLNSPIGKN
+3191 TDAFLNSEIGKN

-3320 TRTLAA
+3320 TKTLAA

>member
-48 FTLVFAVVLTVTF
+48 FTLVFAAALIVSDKDIISGNDTNNIAYAYTVDTGGCVPYDLGINASSFSYSSSLNGWVFERSLTDISLSADKDTGSVSLYKPEDTGVNVSVTPSNNKYVIKADGKATKF
-61 GAINGVAFASTQHTQ
+61 MSITSRAIFDVGEFVRNVIQSDLCTVNVTIEADVNYNAGGSNRQSGSLAIAKIATAST
-76 NVDGESTF
+76 DE
-84 GKANPISADNGY
+84 PR
-96 ATIGDFKAINSSNK
+96 
-110 WEGTKT
+110 
-116 FTYYNV
+116 
-122 VSYFQKN
+122 
-129 DTPNADPNDDQ
+129 DP
-140 DKKNNVEI
+140 
-148 YKKSGDTDLFLRV
+148 
-161 DSQGRWEGGVTN
+161 
-173 GAAKNDLYMVLNFEL
+173 
-188 GEFLNGLLAT
+188 
-198 GNVVV
+198 
-203 DASITANYSKNS
+203 YSK
-215 EVNNIYT
+215 T
-222 SAVAGPNVLTGQK
+222 
-235 AYQLNNGGDATY
+235 
-247 AYSFDN
+247 
-253 NTNTL
+253 
-258 TNHTRSVT
+258 VT
-266 LTKDKSKLALA
+266 LTKEKRYVAFETYITQQNAGLGTAIEQEIVFKSI
-277 FGVHYPLKISRERY
+277 KIE
-291 MMMENISITYTI
+291 IIH
-303 RPIGNKDGG
+303 GNKDGAG
-312 APIVTNKY
+312 PIVTNKY
-320 DGIAGEENINNY
+320 DGVASSEGVNAY
-332 APYILNTSS
+332 APYILNTL
-341 SENQGKFPLYYDSIK
+341 SENKDKFPLYYDSIK

-363 IVNGSGTLASYT
+363 IANGSGTLASYT
-375 SSFAGTIPGTST
+375 NRFVDNIPGTSI

-393 QTEFVDTFNYTEQ
+393 QTEFVDTFNYTEH
-406 STLEETIGEYG
+406 STLEEAIMGYG
-417 ANAYKFAGIADRVP
+417 ADAPKYVGIGDKVP
-431 NIDSENN
+431 NIDSSGN
-438 LIWDAVPPSISS
+438 LTWQNVPTSISP

-470 NLSNVGDVNAL
+470 NLSNIGDVNAL

-491 DTSTEVSVGYAT
+491 DTSTEISVGYAK

-512 VVTVYLTAN
+512 IVTVYLTAN

-647 DFKTGKARTIDGKVS
+647 DFKTGKAKTVDGKVS

-690 FDLAGNMG
+690 FDLAGNKG

-757 TFRFNDVFDAMH
+757 TFRFNDVFDALH
-769 ALVFNGVGEY
+769 ALVFNGAGEY

-792 QDGSSSAVV
+792 QDGSSSAVA

-811 VNVTITLSEVDNK
+811 VKVTITLSEVDNK

-843 EWVSLFTAYEGQF
+843 EWVSMFTAYEGQF

-886 PIAPTFFEEEEAFLK
+886 PIAPTFFEEEGAFLK
-901 DFGEYVLP
+901 DFDGYVLP
-909 TSRNWFHSAKYELPV
+909 TSRNWFHTATYTLPV

-945 GVKVVKNMEELKA
+945 GVKVVKNKEELEA
-958 FAGKNVENKYRT
+958 FEGKNVENKYRT
-970 AIDIQKELGLDRY
+970 AINIQDELGLDRY
-983 IMKTGDYIVG
+983 IMKTGNSIDG
-993 DATDFDLQLLQN
+993 DATDFELQLLQN

-1044 VKGNSMLEN
+1044 VKGNSMLES
-1053 GFATLAVTDAE
+1053 GFASLAVTDAE

-1123 GYATVRFTLDDFDN
+1123 GYATVRFTFDDFGN

-1188 LVYRFVDAENNLLYV
+1188 LVYRFVDSENNLLYV

-1216 ARDTS
+1216 ARDKS

-1235 HVRIYIPKEN
+1235 YVRIYIPKEN

-1286 GEPAA
+1286 GESAE

-1302 GIDKAKMASEKIFVN
+1302 GIDKAQMASESIFVN
-1317 LVLKEATPAAG
+1317 LVLKEATPSAG

-1333 GSYTIVNGNDDYSA
+1333 GNYTIVNGNDDYSA

-1373 ASKKFGDSDPEFKF
+1373 ASKAFGDSDPEFKF

-1401 DKIVADIFKGY
+1401 DQIVADIFKGY

-1446 ANAALFDVDEN
+1446 ANAALFDVDDN

-1473 RIVKLDVSGQSSVF
+1473 RIVKLDVSGQSGVF
-1487 PFGTDVNAVIG
+1487 PFGTEIGTVSG

-1505 ISATDM
+1505 ISAKDM
-1511 VVASTVEALFADG
+1511 VVASAVEALFADG

-1530 VAGTEFTAEG
+1530 GAGTAFTAEG

-1557 GNVEIQLGE
+1557 GNVVIQLDE

-1621 TAVKWTVVGVASGEI
+1621 TAVRWTVGGVASGEI

-1687 VYGEEDGVYGIGF
+1687 VYGEEDSVYGIGF

-1720 YNDILDQINGAF
+1720 YSDILAQINGAF
-1732 VRAIYKDST
+1732 VSAIYKDST

-1756 GAIFNSDGRYYG
+1756 GAIFNTDGRYYS
-1768 FAAYPAFG
+1768 FAVGTAFG

-1782 TVEADVDFTQKL
+1782 TVEADVDLTQKL

-1853 EAGSRNITFDTL
+1853 EAGSRSITFDTL

-2119 NAINTAYTGIYVEIS
+2119 AAINTAYTGIYVEIS

-2153 SVTAGNN
+2153 SVTAENN

-2165 SVQYATNLAEELKK
+2165 SVQYATNLAEELNK
-2179 FSYDASKVRFALSL
+2179 FSYDASKVKFALSL

-2278 DFDIKDKIY
+2278 DFVIKDKIY

-2292 ASITINITDG
+2292 ASITIDITDG

-2331 DISAAMLKVRESL
+2331 DISTAMLKVRESL
-2344 SQEQATLAQDV
+2344 SQEQATIAQDV

-2378 VSADLGT
+2378 VNADLGT

-2405 MIEGDIKYYAIQ
+2405 MIEDDIKYYAIQ

-2480 AYVLKDGTIVYEKPL
+2480 AYVLKDGTIVYEKPS
-2495 AGAEVTE
+2495 AGVEVTE

-2521 TKYKDAIVGFYK
+2521 TAYKDAIVGFYK
-2533 VNGLDALMLER
+2533 VNGQDALMLER
-2544 AYGDANIGS
+2544 AYGEANIGS

-2588 IERLASATAFEKIYD
+2588 IERLAAATAFEKIYD

-2792 PQAYVSFAATTPEAG
+2792 PQAYVSFTATTPEAG

-2892 IGGQSVNTLFTK
+2892 IGRQSVNTLFTK

-2959 IVRNYNVVLAGIDT
+2959 IVRNYNVVLAGMDT
-2973 VSSKP
+2973 VSSKT

-3002 ITLPKLTGV
+3002 IALPKLTGV
-3011 SVGSDSENEFSYS
+3011 SVGSDTENEFSYS
-3024 YAIDKNGKGI
+3024 YAIDKNGNGI

-3045 GTDEVIFVDDAG
+3045 EIDEVIFVDDEG
-3057 SELYPVNV
+3057 NELYPINV
-3065 GTYSGTVMVR
+3065 GTYSGIVKVR
-3075 RYINANGEFVSFA
+3075 RYINANGQFVA
-3088 NRDANGYCIEW
+3088 RKDVDANGYYIEW
-3099 NSGDVKK
+3099 NSGSVKK
-3106 SIVINKADVN
+3106 SIVIDKADVG

-3172 QIDAKDVLNAGKYR
+3172 QIDAKDVVNAGKYR
-3186 VTVKL
+3186 VIVKL
-3191 TDTFLNSPIGKN
+3191 TDAFLNSKIGKN

-3218 IVNVSIS
+3218 IVNVSVS

-3265 TDAEK
+3265 TDADK

-3320 TRTLAA
+3320 TKTLAA

-3418 LNGIAIYYVNEN
+3418 LNGIAIYCVNEN

>member
-1 MYKNLRAYTRDKSVY
+1 
-16 THNTKPEVD
+16 
-25 IMRNGNKTRQLL
+25 MRNGNKTRQLL

-48 FTLVFAVVLTVTF
+48 FTLVFAAALIVSDDVIADNNSNNIANAITVNSGGYVPYDLGINASSFSYSTTLNGWVFERSLTD
-61 GAINGVAFASTQHTQ
+61 ISL
-76 NVDGESTF
+76 
-84 GKANPISADNGY
+84 SADEATGSVSVYKPEDTDVNVTISPNGNKY
-96 ATIGDFKAINSSNK
+96 IVKAHDKATLFMSIRSRAIFDVGDFVKHILNDGLCTVKVTIN
-110 WEGTKT
+110 
-116 FTYYNV
+116 
-122 VSYFQKN
+122 
-129 DTPNADPNDDQ
+129 
-140 DKKNNVEI
+140 
-148 YKKSGDTDLFLRV
+148 
-161 DSQGRWEGGVTN
+161 
-173 GAAKNDLYMVLNFEL
+173 
-188 GEFLNGLLAT
+188 AT
-198 GNVVV
+198 V
-203 DASITANYSKNS
+203 NY
-215 EVNNIYT
+215 
-222 SAVAGPNVLTGQK
+222 
-235 AYQLNNGGDATY
+235 NNGGSNRQSGSLAIAKLAPASTDEPRDP
-247 AYSFDN
+247 YSE
-253 NTNTL
+253 T
-258 TNHTRSVT
+258 VT
-266 LTKDKSKLALA
+266 LTKDKQYVA
-277 FGVHYPLKISRERY
+277 FETYITQKAAGLGTAIEQEIVFNSIKIE
-291 MMMENISITYTI
+291 IIH
-303 RPIGNKDGG
+303 GNKDGAG
-312 APIVTNKY
+312 PIVTNKY
-320 DGIAGEENINNY
+320 DGIAGAENINNY
-332 APYILNTSS
+332 APYITNTYAA
-341 SENQGKFPLYYDSIK
+341 ENISKFPLYYDSIK

-363 IVNGSGTLASYT
+363 IANGSGTLASYT
-375 SSFAGTIPGTST
+375 NSFAGTIPGTSI

-393 QTEFVDTFNYTEQ
+393 QTEFVDTFNYTEHA
-406 STLEETIGEYG
+406 TFEEAIMGYG
-417 ANAYKFAGIADRVP
+417 ADAPKYVGIGDKVP
-431 NIDSENN
+431 NIDSSGN
-438 LIWDAVPPSISS
+438 LTWQNVPTSISP

-481 KEIKVTDTSG
+481 KEIKVTDTDG
-491 DTSTEVSVGYAT
+491 ETSTEVSVGYAK

-590 EEKDANYSPYIWFYT
+590 EEKDANYSPYLWFYT

-613 ALNAI
+613 ALNDIAV
-618 DKTTFADYN
+618 TQFADYN

-647 DFKTGKARTIDGKVS
+647 DFKTGKAKTVDGKVS

-757 TFRFNDVFDAMH
+757 TFRFNDVFDALH
-769 ALVFNGVGEY
+769 ALVFNGAGEY

-792 QDGSSSAVV
+792 QDGSSSAVA

-811 VNVTITLSEVDNK
+811 VKVTITLSEVDNK

-856 DDIGDIDSEAIEYTE
+856 DDIGDIDAEAIEYTE

-886 PIAPTFFEEEEAFLK
+886 PIAPAFEEDEAFLK
-901 DFGEYVLP
+901 EFDGYVLP
-909 TSRNWFHSAKYELPV
+909 TSRNWFHTATYELPV
-924 KLAFSDSITATDY
+924 VLAFSDSITATDY
-937 VNGLKIHY
+937 ANGLKIHY
-945 GVKVVKNMEELKA
+945 GVKVVKNEAELKA
-958 FAGKNVENKYRT
+958 FESKNVESKYRT
-970 AIDIQKELGLDRY
+970 AIDIQNELGLDRY
-983 IMKTGDYIVG
+983 VMKTGDSLDG
-993 DATDFDLQLLQN
+993 DATHFDLQLLQN
-1005 LNAGMRLIY
+1005 LKAGMRLIY

-1044 VKGNSMLEN
+1044 VKGNSMLES
-1053 GFATLAVTDAE
+1053 GFASLAVTDAE

-1114 SNTGYIDAQ
+1114 SNSGYIDAQ
-1123 GYATVRFTLDDFDN
+1123 GYATVRFTLDDFGN

-1188 LVYRFVDAENNLLYV
+1188 LVYRFVDDENNLLYV

-1235 HVRIYIPKEN
+1235 YVRIYIPKEN

-1268 NIIRGKAVIT
+1268 NIIRGKAVIA

-1286 GEPAA
+1286 GESAA

-1302 GIDKAKMASEKIFVN
+1302 GIDKAQMASENIFVN
-1317 LVLKEATPAAG
+1317 LVLKEATPSAG

-1333 GSYTIVNGNDDYSA
+1333 GNYTIVNGNDDYSA

-1373 ASKKFGDSDPEFKF
+1373 AKKEFGYSDPEFKF

-1401 DKIVADIFKGY
+1401 DQIVDDIFNGY

-1422 YALYFAEGRITR
+1422 YALYFADGRITR

-1473 RIVKLDVSGQSSVF
+1473 RTVKLDVSGQSSVF

-1505 ISATDM
+1505 ISAKDM
-1511 VVASTVEALFADG
+1511 VVASAVEALFADG

-1530 VAGTEFTAEG
+1530 GAGTAFTAEN

-1557 GNVEIQLGE
+1557 GNVEIQLDE

-1621 TAVKWTVVGVASGEI
+1621 TAVRWTVGGVASGEI
-1636 LHAGKYVFNIVGAKL
+1636 LRAGKYVFNIVGAKL

-1661 VFVEPVTVTVNP
+1661 VFVEPVTVTVKP

-1720 YNDILDQINGAF
+1720 YNAILAQINGAF

-1756 GAIFNSDGRYYG
+1756 GAIFNTDGRYYG
-1768 FAAYPAFG
+1768 FAVGTAFG
-1776 SKNPDF
+1776 SKNTDF
-1782 TVEADVDFTQKL
+1782 TVEANVDLTQRL

-1853 EAGSRNITFDTL
+1853 EAGSRSISFDTL

-1908 IYIDNTS
+1908 IYIDSTS
-1915 GNNIIISAGVIE
+1915 GNDIIISAGVIE

-2099 THSVSISAFSV
+2099 THSVSISGFSV

-2119 NAINTAYTGIYVEIS
+2119 AAINTAYTGINVEIS

-2153 SVTAGNN
+2153 SVTAENN

-2179 FSYDASKVRFALSL
+2179 FSYDASKVTFALSL

-2331 DISAAMLKVRESL
+2331 DISTAMLKVRESL
-2344 SQEQATLAQDV
+2344 SQEQATIAQDV

-2378 VSADLGT
+2378 VSATLGT

-2451 LLLQNIKERY
+2451 LLLQNIKEKY

-2513 VAATNENR
+2513 VAATDENR
-2521 TKYKDAIVGFYK
+2521 TAYKDAIVGFFK
-2533 VNGLDALMLER
+2533 VNGLDALMLDS
-2544 AYGDANIGS
+2544 AYGKANIGS

-2588 IERLASATAFEKIYD
+2588 IERLADATAFEKIYD

-2671 KASVEVRLSGKIH
+2671 KASVEVRLSGKIK

-2691 LADAK
+2691 LADAT

-2702 TGKYSGN
+2702 TGKYTGN

-2745 GLDSGKAMLLAN
+2745 GLDSAKAMLLAN

-2781 GEGATDKIGAL
+2781 GEGATDTIGAL

-2807 TTSTSYVLK
+2807 TTSMSYVLK

-2856 VSNGFSVNYGAVMNA
+2856 VSNGFSANYGAVMNA

-2925 SEANQLAKT
+2925 IEANQLAKT

-2945 LYVVSDHDYDTLDT
+2945 LYVVSDYDYDTLDT
-2959 IVRNYNVVLAGIDT
+2959 IVRNYNIVLAGMDT
-2973 VSSKP
+2973 VSSKT

-3011 SVGSDSENEFSYS
+3011 SVGSDTENEFSYS

-3057 SELYPVNV
+3057 NELYPVNV

-3172 QIDAKDVLNAGKYR
+3172 QIAAKDVVNAGKYR

-3191 TDTFLNSPIGKN
+3191 TDAFLNSQIGKN

-3281 GLDTIASA
+3281 GLDAIASA

-3402 NTPTT
+3402 DTPTT

>member
-1 MYKNLRAYTRDKSVY
+1 MYRKLRAYTRDESVY

-48 FTLVFAVVLTVTF
+48 FTLVFAAALIVSDDVIADNNSNNIANAITVNSGGYVPYDLGINASSFSYSTTLNGWVFERSLTD
-61 GAINGVAFASTQHTQ
+61 ISL
-76 NVDGESTF
+76 
-84 GKANPISADNGY
+84 SADEATGSVSVYKPEDTDVNVTISPNGNKY
-96 ATIGDFKAINSSNK
+96 IVKAHDKATLFMSIRSRAIFDVGDFVKHILNDGLCTVKVTIN
-110 WEGTKT
+110 
-116 FTYYNV
+116 
-122 VSYFQKN
+122 
-129 DTPNADPNDDQ
+129 
-140 DKKNNVEI
+140 
-148 YKKSGDTDLFLRV
+148 
-161 DSQGRWEGGVTN
+161 
-173 GAAKNDLYMVLNFEL
+173 
-188 GEFLNGLLAT
+188 AT
-198 GNVVV
+198 V
-203 DASITANYSKNS
+203 NY
-215 EVNNIYT
+215 
-222 SAVAGPNVLTGQK
+222 
-235 AYQLNNGGDATY
+235 NNGGSNRQSGSLAIAKLAPASTDEPRDP
-247 AYSFDN
+247 YSE
-253 NTNTL
+253 T
-258 TNHTRSVT
+258 VT
-266 LTKDKSKLALA
+266 LTKDKQYVA
-277 FGVHYPLKISRERY
+277 FETYITQKAAGLGTAIEQEIVFNSIKIE
-291 MMMENISITYTI
+291 IIH
-303 RPIGNKDGG
+303 GNKDGAG
-312 APIVTNKY
+312 PIVTTKY
-320 DGIAGEENINNY
+320 DGIAGAENINNY
-332 APYILNTSS
+332 APYITNTYAA
-341 SENQGKFPLYYDSIK
+341 ENISKFPLYYDSIK

-375 SSFAGTIPGTST
+375 NSFAGTIPGTSI

-393 QTEFVDTFNYTEQ
+393 QTEFVDTFNYTEHA
-406 STLEETIGEYG
+406 TFEEAIMGYG
-417 ANAYKFAGIADRVP
+417 ADAPKYVGIGDKVP
-431 NIDSENN
+431 NIDSSGN
-438 LIWDAVPPSISS
+438 LTWQNVPTSISP
-450 DGVYPCASGLATVQ
+450 DGVYQCASGLATVQ

-481 KEIKVTDTSG
+481 KEIKVTDTDG
-491 DTSTEVSVGYAT
+491 ETSTEVSVGYAK

-590 EEKDANYSPYIWFYT
+590 EEKDANYSPYLWFYT

-757 TFRFNDVFDAMH
+757 TFRFNDVFDALH
-769 ALVFNGVGEY
+769 ALVFNGAGEH

-792 QDGSSSAVV
+792 QDGSSSAVA

-811 VNVTITLSEVDNK
+811 VKVTITLSEVDNK

-843 EWVSLFTAYEGQF
+843 EWVSMFTAYEGQF
-856 DDIGDIDSEAIEYTE
+856 DDIGDIDSEAIDYTE

-901 DFGEYVLP
+901 DFDDYVLP

-945 GVKVVKNMEELKA
+945 GVKVVKNKEELEA

-983 IMKTGDYIVG
+983 IMKNGDSLVG
-993 DATDFDLQLLQN
+993 DATDFELQLLQN

-1235 HVRIYIPKEN
+1235 YVRIYIPKEN

-1257 GGEQLFEARAY
+1257 SGEQLFEARAY

-1286 GEPAA
+1286 GESAA

-1302 GIDKAKMASEKIFVN
+1302 GIDKAKMASENIFVN

-1333 GSYTIVNGNDDYSA
+1333 GNYTIVNGNDDYSA

-1373 ASKKFGDSDPEFKF
+1373 ASKAFGDSDPEFKF

-1401 DKIVADIFKGY
+1401 DQIVADIFKGY
-1412 RKDDETIESG
+1412 RKDDETTESG
-1422 YALYFAEGRITR
+1422 YALYFADGRITR

-1487 PFGTDVNAVIG
+1487 PFGTDVNTVIG

-1505 ISATDM
+1505 ISAKDM

-1530 VAGTEFTAEG
+1530 GAGTEFTAED

-1557 GNVEIQLGE
+1557 GNVEIQLDE
-1566 TGAEYIVYVTEQSAI
+1566 TGAEYIVYVTKQSAI

-1621 TAVKWTVVGVASGEI
+1621 TAVRWTVEGVASGEI

-1687 VYGEEDGVYGIGF
+1687 VYGEEDGVYKIGF
-1700 EIASV
+1700 EIVSV

-1720 YNDILDQINGAF
+1720 YNDILAQINGAF
-1732 VRAIYKDST
+1732 IRAIYKDST
-1741 RLSFASR
+1741 RVSFASR

-1756 GAIFNSDGRYYG
+1756 GAIFNTDGRYYG
-1768 FAAYPAFG
+1768 FAVGTAFG

-1782 TVEADVDFTQKL
+1782 TVEANVDLTQKL

-1853 EAGSRNITFDTL
+1853 EAGSRSITFDTL

-1888 LNGATGELSVQ
+1888 LNGATGGLSVQ
-1899 IDGTTTVTI
+1899 IDETTTVTI

-1915 GNNIIISAGVIE
+1915 GNNIIISAGVIA

-1941 TKNLVI
+1941 TKNLAI

-1960 LIGATKT
+1960 LTGATKT

-2099 THSVSISAFSV
+2099 THSVSISGFSV

-2153 SVTAGNN
+2153 SVTAENN

-2179 FSYDASKVRFALSL
+2179 FSYDASKVKFALSL

-2331 DISAAMLKVRESL
+2331 DISTAMLKVRESL
-2344 SQEQATLAQDV
+2344 SQEQATIAQDV

-2495 AGAEVTE
+2495 AGVEVTE

-2521 TKYKDAIVGFYK
+2521 TTYKDAIVGFYK

-2544 AYGDANIGS
+2544 AYGEANIGS

-2572 AQGKITQR
+2572 TQGKITQR

-2763 DGKYVKAAEGS
+2763 DGKYVKVAEGS

-2781 GEGATDKIGAL
+2781 GEGATDKIGTL
-2792 PQAYVSFAATTPEAG
+2792 PQAHVSFAATTPEAG

-2849 KDLFILT
+2849 KDLFVLT

-2892 IGGQSVNTLFTK
+2892 IGRQSVNMLFTK

-2914 LGIYNALTGVT
+2914 LGIYNAQTGVT
-2925 SEANQLAKT
+2925 MEANQLVKT

-2973 VSSKP
+2973 VSSKT

-3002 ITLPKLTGV
+3002 IILPKLTGV
-3011 SVGSDSENEFSYS
+3011 SVGSDTENEFSYS

-3057 SELYPVNV
+3057 NELYPINV
-3065 GTYSGTVMVR
+3065 GTYSGIVKVR
-3075 RYINANGEFVSFA
+3075 RYINANGQFVA
-3088 NRDANGYCIEW
+3088 RKDVDANGYYIEW
-3099 NSGDVKK
+3099 NSGSVKK
-3106 SIVINKADVN
+3106 SIVIDKADVG

-3191 TDTFLNSPIGKN
+3191 TDAFLNSKIGKN

-3472 VIAVS
+3472 VISVS

>member
-1 MYKNLRAYTRDKSVY
+1 
-16 THNTKPEVD
+16 
-25 IMRNGNKTRQLL
+25 MRNGNKTRQLL

-48 FTLVFAVVLTVTF
+48 FTLVFAAALIVSDKDIISGNDTNNIAYAYTVDTGGCVPYDLGINASSFSYSSSLNGWVFERSLTDISLSADKDTGSVSLYKPEDTGVNVSVTPSNNKYVIKADGKATKF
-61 GAINGVAFASTQHTQ
+61 MSITSRAIFDVGEFVRNVIQSDLCTVNVTIEADVNYNAGGSNRQSGSLAIAKIATAST
-76 NVDGESTF
+76 DE
-84 GKANPISADNGY
+84 PR
-96 ATIGDFKAINSSNK
+96 
-110 WEGTKT
+110 
-116 FTYYNV
+116 
-122 VSYFQKN
+122 
-129 DTPNADPNDDQ
+129 DP
-140 DKKNNVEI
+140 
-148 YKKSGDTDLFLRV
+148 
-161 DSQGRWEGGVTN
+161 
-173 GAAKNDLYMVLNFEL
+173 
-188 GEFLNGLLAT
+188 
-198 GNVVV
+198 
-203 DASITANYSKNS
+203 YSK
-215 EVNNIYT
+215 T
-222 SAVAGPNVLTGQK
+222 
-235 AYQLNNGGDATY
+235 
-247 AYSFDN
+247 
-253 NTNTL
+253 
-258 TNHTRSVT
+258 VT
-266 LTKDKSKLALA
+266 LTKEKRYVAFETYITQQNAGLGTAIEQEIVFKSI
-277 FGVHYPLKISRERY
+277 KIE
-291 MMMENISITYTI
+291 IIH
-303 RPIGNKDGG
+303 GNKDGAG
-312 APIVTNKY
+312 PIVTNKY
-320 DGIAGEENINNY
+320 DGVASSEGVNAY
-332 APYILNTSS
+332 APYILNTL
-341 SENQGKFPLYYDSIK
+341 SENKDKFPLYYDSIK

-363 IVNGSGTLASYT
+363 IANGSGTLASYT
-375 SSFAGTIPGTST
+375 NRFVDNIPGTSI

-393 QTEFVDTFNYTEQ
+393 QTEFVDTFNYTEH
-406 STLEETIGEYG
+406 STLEEAIMGYG
-417 ANAYKFAGIADRVP
+417 ADAPKYVGIGDKVP
-431 NIDSENN
+431 NIDSSGN
-438 LIWDAVPPSISS
+438 LTWQNVPTSISP

-470 NLSNVGDVNAL
+470 NLSNIGDVNAL

-491 DTSTEVSVGYAT
+491 DTSTEISVGYAK

-512 VVTVYLTAN
+512 IVTVYLTAN

-647 DFKTGKARTIDGKVS
+647 DFKTGKAKTVDGKVS

-690 FDLAGNMG
+690 FDLAGNKG

-757 TFRFNDVFDAMH
+757 TFRFNDVFDALH
-769 ALVFNGVGEY
+769 ALVFNGAGEY

-792 QDGSSSAVV
+792 QDGSSSAVA

-811 VNVTITLSEVDNK
+811 VKVTITLSEVDNK

-843 EWVSLFTAYEGQF
+843 EWVSMFTAYEGQF

-886 PIAPTFFEEEEAFLK
+886 PIAPTFFEEEGAFLK
-901 DFGEYVLP
+901 DFDGYVLP
-909 TSRNWFHSAKYELPV
+909 TSRNWFHTATYTLPV

-945 GVKVVKNMEELKA
+945 GVKVVKNKEELEA
-958 FAGKNVENKYRT
+958 FEGKNVENKYRT
-970 AIDIQKELGLDRY
+970 AINIQDELGLDRY
-983 IMKTGDYIVG
+983 IMKTGNSIDG
-993 DATDFDLQLLQN
+993 DATDFELQLLQN

-1044 VKGNSMLEN
+1044 VKGNSMLES
-1053 GFATLAVTDAE
+1053 GFASLAVTDAE

-1123 GYATVRFTLDDFDN
+1123 GYATVRFTFDDFGN

-1188 LVYRFVDAENNLLYV
+1188 LVYRFVDSENNLLYV

-1216 ARDTS
+1216 ARDKS

-1235 HVRIYIPKEN
+1235 YVRIYIPKEN

-1286 GEPAA
+1286 GESAE

-1302 GIDKAKMASEKIFVN
+1302 GIDKAQMASESIFVN
-1317 LVLKEATPAAG
+1317 LVLKEATPSAG

-1333 GSYTIVNGNDDYSA
+1333 GNYTIVNGNDDYSA

-1373 ASKKFGDSDPEFKF
+1373 ASKAFGDSDPEFKF

-1401 DKIVADIFKGY
+1401 DQIVADIFKGY

-1446 ANAALFDVDEN
+1446 ANAALFDVDDN

-1473 RIVKLDVSGQSSVF
+1473 RIVKLDVSGQSGVF
-1487 PFGTDVNAVIG
+1487 PFGTEIGTVSG

-1505 ISATDM
+1505 ISAKDM
-1511 VVASTVEALFADG
+1511 VVASAVEALFADG

-1530 VAGTEFTAEG
+1530 GAGTAFTAEG

-1557 GNVEIQLGE
+1557 GNVVIQLDE

-1621 TAVKWTVVGVASGEI
+1621 TAVRWTVGGVASGEI

-1687 VYGEEDGVYGIGF
+1687 VYGEEDSVYGIGF

-1720 YNDILDQINGAF
+1720 YSDILAQINGAF
-1732 VRAIYKDST
+1732 VSAIYKDST

-1756 GAIFNSDGRYYG
+1756 GAIFNTDGRYYS
-1768 FAAYPAFG
+1768 FAVGTAFG

-1782 TVEADVDFTQKL
+1782 TVEADVDLTQKL

-1853 EAGSRNITFDTL
+1853 EAGSRSITFDTL

-2119 NAINTAYTGIYVEIS
+2119 AAINTAYTGIYVEIS

-2153 SVTAGNN
+2153 SVTAENN

-2165 SVQYATNLAEELKK
+2165 SVQYATNLAEELNK
-2179 FSYDASKVRFALSL
+2179 FSYDASKVKFALSL

-2278 DFDIKDKIY
+2278 DFVIKDKIY

-2292 ASITINITDG
+2292 ASITIDITDG

-2331 DISAAMLKVRESL
+2331 DISTAMLKVRESL
-2344 SQEQATLAQDV
+2344 SQEQATIAQDV

-2378 VSADLGT
+2378 VNADLGT

-2405 MIEGDIKYYAIQ
+2405 MIEDDIKYYAIQ

-2480 AYVLKDGTIVYEKPL
+2480 AYVLKDGTIVYEKPS
-2495 AGAEVTE
+2495 AGVEVTE

-2521 TKYKDAIVGFYK
+2521 TAYKDAIVGFYK
-2533 VNGLDALMLER
+2533 VNGQDALMLER
-2544 AYGDANIGS
+2544 AYGEANIGS

-2588 IERLASATAFEKIYD
+2588 IERLAAATAFEKIYD

-2792 PQAYVSFAATTPEAG
+2792 PQAYVSFTATTPEAG

-2892 IGGQSVNTLFTK
+2892 IGRQSVNTLFTK

-2959 IVRNYNVVLAGIDT
+2959 IVRNYNVVLAGMDT
-2973 VSSKP
+2973 VSSKT

-3002 ITLPKLTGV
+3002 IALPKLTGV
-3011 SVGSDSENEFSYS
+3011 SVGSDTENEFSYS
-3024 YAIDKNGKGI
+3024 YAIDKNGNGI

-3045 GTDEVIFVDDAG
+3045 EIDEVIFVDDEG
-3057 SELYPVNV
+3057 NELYPINV
-3065 GTYSGTVMVR
+3065 GTYSGIVKVR
-3075 RYINANGEFVSFA
+3075 RYINANGQFVA
-3088 NRDANGYCIEW
+3088 RKDVDANGYYIEW
-3099 NSGDVKK
+3099 NSGSVKK
-3106 SIVINKADVN
+3106 SIVIDKADVG

-3172 QIDAKDVLNAGKYR
+3172 QIDAKDVVNAGKYR
-3186 VTVKL
+3186 VIVKL
-3191 TDTFLNSPIGKN
+3191 TDAFLNSKIGKN

-3218 IVNVSIS
+3218 IVNVSVS

-3265 TDAEK
+3265 TDADK

-3320 TRTLAA
+3320 TKTLAA

-3418 LNGIAIYYVNEN
+3418 LNGIAIYCVNEN

>member
-1 MYKNLRAYTRDKSVY
+1 
-16 THNTKPEVD
+16 
-25 IMRNGNKTRQLL
+25 MRNGNKTRQLL

-48 FTLVFAVVLTVTF
+48 FTLVFAAALIVSDDVIADNNSNNIANAITVNSGGYVPYDLGINASSFSYSTTLNGWVFERSLTD
-61 GAINGVAFASTQHTQ
+61 ISL
-76 NVDGESTF
+76 
-84 GKANPISADNGY
+84 SADEATGSVSVYKPEDTDVNVTISPNGNKY
-96 ATIGDFKAINSSNK
+96 IVKAHDKATLFMSIRSRAIFDVGDFVKHILNDGLCTVKVTIN
-110 WEGTKT
+110 
-116 FTYYNV
+116 
-122 VSYFQKN
+122 
-129 DTPNADPNDDQ
+129 
-140 DKKNNVEI
+140 
-148 YKKSGDTDLFLRV
+148 
-161 DSQGRWEGGVTN
+161 
-173 GAAKNDLYMVLNFEL
+173 
-188 GEFLNGLLAT
+188 AT
-198 GNVVV
+198 V
-203 DASITANYSKNS
+203 NY
-215 EVNNIYT
+215 
-222 SAVAGPNVLTGQK
+222 
-235 AYQLNNGGDATY
+235 NNGGSNRQSGSLAIAKLAPASTDEPRDP
-247 AYSFDN
+247 YSE
-253 NTNTL
+253 T
-258 TNHTRSVT
+258 VT
-266 LTKDKSKLALA
+266 LTKDKQYVA
-277 FGVHYPLKISRERY
+277 FETYITQKAAGLGTAIEQEIVFNSIKIE
-291 MMMENISITYTI
+291 IIH
-303 RPIGNKDGG
+303 GNKDGAG
-312 APIVTNKY
+312 PIVTNKY
-320 DGIAGEENINNY
+320 DGIAGAENINNY
-332 APYILNTSS
+332 APYITNTYAA
-341 SENQGKFPLYYDSIK
+341 ENISKFPLYYDSIK

-363 IVNGSGTLASYT
+363 IANGSGTLASYT
-375 SSFAGTIPGTST
+375 NSFAGTIPGTSI

-393 QTEFVDTFNYTEQ
+393 QTEFVDTFNYTEHA
-406 STLEETIGEYG
+406 TFEEAIMGYG
-417 ANAYKFAGIADRVP
+417 ADAPKYVGIGDKVP
-431 NIDSENN
+431 NIDSSGN
-438 LIWDAVPPSISS
+438 LTWQNVPTSISP

-481 KEIKVTDTSG
+481 KEIKVTDTDG
-491 DTSTEVSVGYAT
+491 ETSTEVSVGYAK

-590 EEKDANYSPYIWFYT
+590 EEKDANYSPYLWFYT

-613 ALNAI
+613 ALNDIAV
-618 DKTTFADYN
+618 TQFADYN

-647 DFKTGKARTIDGKVS
+647 DFKTGKAKTVDGKVS

-757 TFRFNDVFDAMH
+757 TFRFNDVFDALH
-769 ALVFNGVGEY
+769 ALVFNGAGEY

-792 QDGSSSAVV
+792 QDGSSSAVA

-811 VNVTITLSEVDNK
+811 VKVTITLSEVDNK

-856 DDIGDIDSEAIEYTE
+856 DDIGDIDAEAIEYTE

-886 PIAPTFFEEEEAFLK
+886 PIAPAFEEDEAFLK
-901 DFGEYVLP
+901 EFDGYVLP
-909 TSRNWFHSAKYELPV
+909 TSRNWFHTATYELPV
-924 KLAFSDSITATDY
+924 VLAFSDSITATDY
-937 VNGLKIHY
+937 ANGLKIHY
-945 GVKVVKNMEELKA
+945 GVKVVKNEAELKA
-958 FAGKNVENKYRT
+958 FESKNVESKYRT
-970 AIDIQKELGLDRY
+970 AIDIQNELGLDRY
-983 IMKTGDYIVG
+983 VMKTGDSLDG
-993 DATDFDLQLLQN
+993 DATHFDLQLLQN
-1005 LNAGMRLIY
+1005 LKAGMRLIY

-1044 VKGNSMLEN
+1044 VKGNSMLES
-1053 GFATLAVTDAE
+1053 GFASLAVTDAE

-1114 SNTGYIDAQ
+1114 SNSGYIDAQ
-1123 GYATVRFTLDDFDN
+1123 GYATVRFTLDDFGN

-1188 LVYRFVDAENNLLYV
+1188 LVYRFVDDENNLLYV

-1235 HVRIYIPKEN
+1235 YVRIYIPKEN

-1268 NIIRGKAVIT
+1268 NIIRGKAVIA

-1286 GEPAA
+1286 GESAA

-1302 GIDKAKMASEKIFVN
+1302 GIDKAQMASENIFVN
-1317 LVLKEATPAAG
+1317 LVLKEATPSAG

-1333 GSYTIVNGNDDYSA
+1333 GNYTIVNGNDDYSA

-1373 ASKKFGDSDPEFKF
+1373 AKKEFGYSDPEFKF

-1401 DKIVADIFKGY
+1401 DQIVDDIFNGY

-1422 YALYFAEGRITR
+1422 YALYFADGRITR

-1473 RIVKLDVSGQSSVF
+1473 RTVKLDVSGQSSVF

-1505 ISATDM
+1505 ISAKDM
-1511 VVASTVEALFADG
+1511 VVASAVEALFADG

-1530 VAGTEFTAEG
+1530 GAGTAFTAEN

-1557 GNVEIQLGE
+1557 GNVEIQLDE

-1621 TAVKWTVVGVASGEI
+1621 TAVRWTVGGVASGEI
-1636 LHAGKYVFNIVGAKL
+1636 LRAGKYVFNIVGAKL

-1661 VFVEPVTVTVNP
+1661 VFVEPVTVTVKP

-1720 YNDILDQINGAF
+1720 YNAILAQINGAF

-1756 GAIFNSDGRYYG
+1756 GAIFNTDGRYYG
-1768 FAAYPAFG
+1768 FAVGTAFG
-1776 SKNPDF
+1776 SKNTDF
-1782 TVEADVDFTQKL
+1782 TVEANVDLTQRL

-1853 EAGSRNITFDTL
+1853 EAGSRSISFDTL

-1908 IYIDNTS
+1908 IYIDSTS
-1915 GNNIIISAGVIE
+1915 GNDIIISAGVIE

-2099 THSVSISAFSV
+2099 THSVSISGFSV

-2119 NAINTAYTGIYVEIS
+2119 AAINTAYTGINVEIS

-2153 SVTAGNN
+2153 SVTAENN

-2179 FSYDASKVRFALSL
+2179 FSYDASKVTFALSL

-2331 DISAAMLKVRESL
+2331 DISTAMLKVRESL
-2344 SQEQATLAQDV
+2344 SQEQATIAQDV

-2378 VSADLGT
+2378 VSATLGT

-2451 LLLQNIKERY
+2451 LLLQNIKEKY

-2513 VAATNENR
+2513 VAATDENR
-2521 TKYKDAIVGFYK
+2521 TAYKDAIVGFFK
-2533 VNGLDALMLER
+2533 VNGLDALMLDS
-2544 AYGDANIGS
+2544 AYGKANIGS

-2588 IERLASATAFEKIYD
+2588 IERLADATAFEKIYD

-2671 KASVEVRLSGKIH
+2671 KASVEVRLSGKIK

-2691 LADAK
+2691 LADAT

-2702 TGKYSGN
+2702 TGKYTGN

-2745 GLDSGKAMLLAN
+2745 GLDSAKAMLLAN

-2781 GEGATDKIGAL
+2781 GEGATDTIGAL

-2807 TTSTSYVLK
+2807 TTSMSYVLK

-2892 IGGQSVNTLFTK
+2892 IGGKSVNTLFTK

-2959 IVRNYNVVLAGIDT
+2959 IVRNYNVVLAGMDT
-2973 VSSKP
+2973 VSSKT

-3011 SVGSDSENEFSYS
+3011 SVGSDTENEFSYS

-3099 NSGDVKK
+3099 NSGNVKK

-3172 QIDAKDVLNAGKYR
+3172 QIDAKDVVNAGKYR

-3191 TDTFLNSPIGKN
+3191 TDAFLNSTIGKN

-3320 TRTLAA
+3320 TKTLAA

>member
-48 FTLVFAVVLTVTF
+48 FTLVFAAALIVSDDVIADNNSNNIANAITVNSGGYVPYDLGINASSFSYSTTLNGWVFERSLTD
-61 GAINGVAFASTQHTQ
+61 ISL
-76 NVDGESTF
+76 
-84 GKANPISADNGY
+84 SADEATGSVSVYKPEDTDVNVTISPNGNKY
-96 ATIGDFKAINSSNK
+96 IVKAHDKATLFMSIRSRAIFDVGDFVKHILNDGLCTVKVTIN
-110 WEGTKT
+110 
-116 FTYYNV
+116 
-122 VSYFQKN
+122 
-129 DTPNADPNDDQ
+129 
-140 DKKNNVEI
+140 
-148 YKKSGDTDLFLRV
+148 
-161 DSQGRWEGGVTN
+161 
-173 GAAKNDLYMVLNFEL
+173 
-188 GEFLNGLLAT
+188 AT
-198 GNVVV
+198 V
-203 DASITANYSKNS
+203 NY
-215 EVNNIYT
+215 
-222 SAVAGPNVLTGQK
+222 
-235 AYQLNNGGDATY
+235 NNGGSNRQSGSLAIAKLAPASTDEPRDP
-247 AYSFDN
+247 YSE
-253 NTNTL
+253 T
-258 TNHTRSVT
+258 VT
-266 LTKDKSKLALA
+266 LTKDKQYVA
-277 FGVHYPLKISRERY
+277 FETYITQKAAGLGTAIEQEIVFNSIKIE
-291 MMMENISITYTI
+291 IIH
-303 RPIGNKDGG
+303 GNKDGAG
-312 APIVTNKY
+312 PIVTNKY
-320 DGIAGEENINNY
+320 DGIAGAENINNY
-332 APYILNTSS
+332 APYITNTYAA
-341 SENQGKFPLYYDSIK
+341 ENISKFPLYYDSIK

-363 IVNGSGTLASYT
+363 IANGSGTLASYT
-375 SSFAGTIPGTST
+375 NSFAGTIPGTSI

-393 QTEFVDTFNYTEQ
+393 QTEFVDTFNYTEHA
-406 STLEETIGEYG
+406 TFEEAIMGYG
-417 ANAYKFAGIADRVP
+417 ADAPKYVGIGDKVP
-431 NIDSENN
+431 NIDSSGN
-438 LIWDAVPPSISS
+438 LTWQNVPTSISP

-481 KEIKVTDTSG
+481 KEIKVTDTDG
-491 DTSTEVSVGYAT
+491 ETSTEVSVGYAK

-647 DFKTGKARTIDGKVS
+647 DFKTGKAKTVDGKVS

-704 VKVDYDTPTYT
+704 VKVDYDTPTYM

-769 ALVFNGVGEY
+769 ALVFNGAGEH

-792 QDGSSSAVV
+792 QDGSSSAVA

-811 VNVTITLSEVDNK
+811 VKVTITLSEVDNK

-843 EWVSLFTAYEGQF
+843 EWVSMFTAYEGQF

-901 DFGEYVLP
+901 DFDGYVLP

-945 GVKVVKNMEELKA
+945 GVKVVKNKEELEA

-970 AIDIQKELGLDRY
+970 AIDIQNELGLDRY
-983 IMKTGDYIVG
+983 VMATGDSLDG
-993 DATDFDLQLLQN
+993 DATDFKLQLLQN

-1235 HVRIYIPKEN
+1235 YVRIYIPKEN

-1286 GEPAA
+1286 GESAE

-1333 GSYTIVNGNDDYSA
+1333 GNYTIVNGNDDYSA

-1373 ASKKFGDSDPEFKF
+1373 AKKEFGDSDPEFKF
-1387 GVELAQFANLYKSE
+1387 GVALAQFANLYKSE
-1401 DKIVADIFKGY
+1401 DQIVADIFKGY
-1412 RKDDETIESG
+1412 RKDTETIESG
-1422 YALYFAEGRITR
+1422 YALYFADGRITR

-1505 ISATDM
+1505 ISAEDM
-1511 VVASTVEALFADG
+1511 VVASAVEALFADG

-1530 VAGTEFTAEG
+1530 GAGTQFTAEG

-1557 GNVEIQLGE
+1557 GNVEIQLDE

-1621 TAVKWTVVGVASGEI
+1621 TAVRWTVKGVASGEI
-1636 LHAGKYVFNIVGAKL
+1636 LHAGKYVFNIVDAKL

-1705 NAQNIAKDGTYASIA
+1705 NAQSIAKDGTYASIA
-1720 YNDILDQINGAF
+1720 YNNILAQINGAF

-1756 GAIFNSDGRYYG
+1756 GTIFNTDGRYYG

-1782 TVEADVDFTQKL
+1782 TVEADVDLTQKL

-1899 IDGTTTVTI
+1899 IDETTTVTI

-2099 THSVSISAFSV
+2099 THSVSISGFSV

-2119 NAINTAYTGIYVEIS
+2119 DAINTAYTGIYVEIS

-2153 SVTAGNN
+2153 SVTAENN

-2179 FSYDASKVRFALSL
+2179 FSYDASKVTFALSL

-2201 GANGKHNVMIG
+2201 GANGKHNVMIS

-2278 DFDIKDKIY
+2278 DFNIKDKIY

-2331 DISAAMLKVRESL
+2331 DISTAMLKVRESL

-2588 IERLASATAFEKIYD
+2588 IERLADATAFEKIYD

-2626 MIGDDV
+2626 MIGDAV

-2702 TGKYSGN
+2702 TVKYSGN
-2709 VEYKLVGNDNAEYEL
+2709 VEYKLVGNDKAEYEL

-2745 GLDSGKAMLLAN
+2745 GLDSAKAMLLAN

-2781 GEGATDKIGAL
+2781 GEGATDKIGEL

-2827 VYTDKGSVS
+2827 IYTDKGSVS

-2856 VSNGFSVNYGAVMNA
+2856 VSNGFSVNYGTVMNA

-2904 GGRSFLPTVR
+2904 DGRSFLPTVR

-2925 SEANQLAKT
+2925 IEANQLAKT

-2973 VSSKP
+2973 VSSKT

-2984 TIFDIAGASVK
+2984 TIFDIAGASAK

-3002 ITLPKLTGV
+3002 INLPKLTGV
-3011 SVGSDSENEFSYS
+3011 SVGNDTENEFSYS
-3024 YAIDKNGKGI
+3024 YAIDKNGNGI

-3045 GTDEVIFVDDAG
+3045 EIDEVIFVDDEG
-3057 SELYPVNV
+3057 NELYPVNV

-3075 RYINANGEFVSFA
+3075 RYINANGEFVSVA

-3191 TDTFLNSPIGKN
+3191 TDAFLNSPIGKN

-3239 TVMKLTGEFTEGK
+3239 TVMKLTGEFIKGK

-3320 TRTLAA
+3320 TKTLAA

-3487 TVVSIVVKKSKL
+3487 TVVTIVVKKSKL

>member
-1 MYKNLRAYTRDKSVY
+1 MYKNLRAYTRDESVH

-25 IMRNGNKTRQLL
+25 IMRNGNQSRQLL

-48 FTLVFAVVLTVTF
+48 FTLVFAFALSENNSQVASAYTVVEQEKADDATLGSPSAFFGDNSELTGMHFGYPGLSANTQTWTF
-61 GAINGVAFASTQHTQ
+61 TETYNTVVPSTGNHQIFKLKGDTTMYTHVGDANHWYWGVSNGQAAAEVHGAMNFNLSGFVAQMIQ
-76 NVDGESTF
+76 NDNVKVEAEVI
-84 GKANPISADNGY
+84 ANISAS
-96 ATIGDFKAINSSNK
+96 KESS
-110 WEGTKT
+110 
-116 FTYYNV
+116 Y
-122 VSYFQKN
+122 
-129 DTPNADPNDDQ
+129 
-140 DKKNNVEI
+140 
-148 YKKSGDTDLFLRV
+148 L
-161 DSQGRWEGGVTN
+161 
-173 GAAKNDLYMVLNFEL
+173 AAR
-188 GEFLNGLLAT
+188 
-198 GNVVV
+198 
-203 DASITANYSKNS
+203 
-215 EVNNIYT
+215 VNNIFF
-222 SAVAGPNVLTGQK
+222 SAVGVPNGKSFTAGLSYDLRNNSSDSGQDKTGFVAGFQNSSDK
-235 AYQLNNGGDATY
+235 DDKQRISNKI
-247 AYSFDN
+247 
-253 NTNTL
+253 
-258 TNHTRSVT
+258 T
-266 LTKDKSKLALA
+266 LTKDTPGLGFALGCGWA
-277 FGVHYPLKISRERY
+277 FQGLGAAGDHWV
-291 MMMENISITYTI
+291 MMHDIKVKFTITFN
-303 RPIGNKDGG
+303 GNFTDNASLTLGDNA
-312 APIVTNKY
+312 APVASSAY
-320 DGIAGEENINNY
+320 GIQNGYVQGTSGSGY
-332 APYILNTSS
+332 APYLTDAKNASV
-341 SENQGKFPLYYDSIK
+341 YYDSIAK
-356 NKLKTDS
+356 NIKLDSVTD
-363 IVNGSGTLASYT
+363 GAGKMQSYT
-375 SSFAGTIPGTST
+375 NTGLGQISADGTNHT
-387 GYYKFA
+387 YYKFA
-393 QTEFVDTFNYTEQ
+393 QTEYVDMYNYSGESSVQ
-406 STLEETIGEYG
+406 GAIVKYGADAAKTIGVG
-417 ANAYKFAGIADRVP
+417 DRLITGI
-431 NIDSENN
+431 
-438 LIWDAVPPSISS
+438 S
-450 DGVYPCASGLATVQ
+450 DGVLQTSVTNDSTHLKYVSGIKTVKVNDTVFNVWDATDRAKTKAITIENDE
-464 VGNTTF
+464 GN
-470 NLSNVGDVNAL
+470 SVV
-481 KEIKVTDTSG
+481 
-491 DTSTEVSVGYAT
+491 VGYA
-503 VTKTNRARV
+503 KINYINRGRV
-512 VVTVYLTAN
+512 AVMIYMVSNGSVQTA
-521 CKLKTTVTDN
+521 VEDF
-531 GGDLVNTNITVSGID
+531 GGISGSSRIEFSGID
-546 TKAPDTTTSTGINLS
+546 TTAPD
-561 SDNFMNTD
+561 DNVNSGTNVSLDKFVGANAQD
-569 ATTLAWLRQ
+569 LAWLRQ
-578 NGLDANGDFELL
+578 NKITADGSIEIREDDTAAG
-590 EEKDANYSPYIWFYT
+590 YSPYMWFYT
-605 VNRADNLA
+605 VNRADSLA
-613 ALNAI
+613 ALNGIAV
-618 DKTTFADYN
+618 TQFADYN
-627 AVKAAGIQPIAVDGL
+627 AVKAAGINPIALGEISS
-642 YGFYY
+642 FTY
-647 DFKTGKARTIDGKVS
+647 DFANGVAKAYGGGE
-662 QTSVIKS
+662 QGNPTSITDNV
-669 GDGYVQ
+669 
-675 NIETGH
+675 TGH
-681 GYYRFTFYT
+681 GYYRFTFYI
-690 FDLAGNMG
+690 FDLAGNKG
-698 EVKSYY
+698 GVKSFYM
-704 VKVDYDTPTYT
+704 KVDYDKPEYKI
-715 LDFSY
+715 DY
-720 DKNGTQTSITAA
+720 KYNKNGTPTTILPS
-732 ENGKKWATGD
+732 ENGKWATGD
-742 VTLKFTLTAGGFSGY
+742 VTLKFTLKAGGFSGY
-757 TFRFNDVFDAMH
+757 TFTFEDANGAMH
-769 ALVFNGVGEY
+769 ALVVNGLGEY
-779 NGDVYVPTMLKHI
+779 EGESYVASIANYITSASSTSTVAVGNQMTININGTD
-792 QDGSSSAVV
+792 
-801 DNKVEMMIGG
+801 
-811 VNVTITLSEVDNK
+811 VNVSYVSEGGNS
-824 NVITFKVPSPTKES
+824 IFTFAIPAPATAFFEWIS
-838 GMTFY
+838 TFS
-843 EWVSLFTAYEGQF
+843 VFCGQYAS
-856 DDIGDIDSEAIEYTE
+856 INAIDIDDQSVEYINND
-871 AVWSDGVKVLIDSIA
+871 WKGGVKVLIDSIA
-886 PIAPTFFEEEEAFLK
+886 PIAPAFEEDEAFLK
-901 DFGEYVLP
+901 DFDGYVLP
-909 TSRNWFHSAKYELPV
+909 TSRNWFHTAKYTLPV
-924 KLAFSDSITATDY
+924 MLAFSDSITATDY
-937 VNGLKIHY
+937 ANGLKIHY
-945 GVKVVKNMEELKA
+945 GVKVVKNEAELKA
-958 FAGKNVENKYRT
+958 FELKNVESKYRT
-970 AIDIQKELGLDRY
+970 AIDIQAELGLDRY
-983 IMKTGDYIVG
+983 IMKTGDSLAG
-993 DATDFDLQLLQN
+993 DATDFELQLLQN

-1038 YSVSAA
+1038 YTVSAA

-1216 ARDTS
+1216 AHDTS

-1235 HVRIYIPKEN
+1235 YVRIYIPKEN

-1257 GGEQLFEARAY
+1257 SGEQLFEARAY

-1286 GEPAA
+1286 GESAA

-1302 GIDKAKMASEKIFVN
+1302 GIDKAQMASENILVN
-1317 LVLKEATPAAG
+1317 LVLKEATPSAG

-1333 GSYTIVNGNDDYSA
+1333 GNYTIVNGNDDYSA

-1373 ASKKFGDSDPEFKF
+1373 ASKAFGDSDPEFKF

-1401 DKIVADIFKGY
+1401 DQIVADIFKGY
-1412 RKDDETIESG
+1412 RKDDETTESG
-1422 YALYFAEGRITR
+1422 YAFYFADGRITR

-1446 ANAALFDVDEN
+1446 ANAALFDVDDN

-1465 KYKFTIEK
+1465 KYRFTIEK

-1505 ISATDM
+1505 ILAKDM
-1511 VVASTVEALFADG
+1511 VVASTIEALFANG

-1530 VAGTEFTAEG
+1530 GAGTEFTAEG

-1550 LSGKLTD
+1550 LSGNLDD
-1557 GNVEIQLGE
+1557 GNVEIQLDE
-1566 TGAEYIVYVTEQSAI
+1566 TGAEYIVYVTKQNAI
-1581 VIKVKDGVKYEFVY
+1581 VVKVKDGVKYEFVY

-1621 TAVKWTVVGVASGEI
+1621 TAVRWTVDGVASGDI

-1720 YNDILDQINGAF
+1720 YNEILAQINGEF

-1756 GAIFNSDGRYYG
+1756 GAIFNTDGRYYG
-1768 FAAYPAFG
+1768 FAVGTAFG
-1776 SKNPDF
+1776 SKNTDF
-1782 TVEADVDFTQKL
+1782 TVEANVDLTQRL

-1853 EAGSRNITFDTL
+1853 EAGSRSITFDTL

-1915 GNNIIISAGVIE
+1915 GNNIIISAGVIA

-1960 LIGATKT
+1960 LTGATKT

-2119 NAINTAYTGIYVEIS
+2119 DAINTAYIGIYVEIS

-2153 SVTAGNN
+2153 TVTAENN

-2179 FSYDASKVRFALSL
+2179 FSYDASKVTFALSL

-2278 DFDIKDKIY
+2278 DFNIKDKIY

-2495 AGAEVTE
+2495 AGVEVTE

-2521 TKYKDAIVGFYK
+2521 TTYKDAIVGFYK

-2544 AYGDANIGS
+2544 AYGEANIGS
-2553 GDENIKA
+2553 GDGNIKA
-2560 FDASVDAINYLR
+2560 FDASVEAINYLR
-2572 AQGKITQR
+2572 TQGTITQR

-2588 IERLASATAFEKIYD
+2588 IERLAAATAFEKIYD

-2611 AGKDFNFTASAVSNV
+2611 AGKDFNYTASAVSNV

-3002 ITLPKLTGV
+3002 INLPKLTGV
-3011 SVGSDSENEFSYS
+3011 SVGSDTENEFSYS

-3075 RYINANGEFVSFA
+3075 RYINANGEFVSVA

-3172 QIDAKDVLNAGKYR
+3172 QIDAKDVVNAGKYR
-3186 VTVKL
+3186 VIVKL
-3191 TDTFLNSPIGKN
+3191 TDAFLNSPIGKN

-3320 TRTLAA
+3320 TKTLAA

>member
-48 FTLVFAVVLTVTF
+48 FTLVFAAALIVSDKDIISGNDTNNIAYAYTVDTGGCVPYDLGINASSFSYSSSLNGWVFERSLTDISLSADKDTGSVSLYKPEDTGVNVSVTPSNNKYVIKADGKATKF
-61 GAINGVAFASTQHTQ
+61 MSITSRAIFDVGEFVRNVIQSDLCTVNVTIEADVNYNAGGSNRQSGSLAIAKIATAST
-76 NVDGESTF
+76 DE
-84 GKANPISADNGY
+84 PR
-96 ATIGDFKAINSSNK
+96 
-110 WEGTKT
+110 
-116 FTYYNV
+116 
-122 VSYFQKN
+122 
-129 DTPNADPNDDQ
+129 DP
-140 DKKNNVEI
+140 
-148 YKKSGDTDLFLRV
+148 
-161 DSQGRWEGGVTN
+161 
-173 GAAKNDLYMVLNFEL
+173 
-188 GEFLNGLLAT
+188 
-198 GNVVV
+198 
-203 DASITANYSKNS
+203 YSK
-215 EVNNIYT
+215 T
-222 SAVAGPNVLTGQK
+222 
-235 AYQLNNGGDATY
+235 
-247 AYSFDN
+247 
-253 NTNTL
+253 
-258 TNHTRSVT
+258 VT
-266 LTKDKSKLALA
+266 LTKEKRYVAFETYITQQNAGLGTAIEQEIVFKSI
-277 FGVHYPLKISRERY
+277 KIE
-291 MMMENISITYTI
+291 IIH
-303 RPIGNKDGG
+303 GNKDGAG
-312 APIVTNKY
+312 PIVTNKY
-320 DGIAGEENINNY
+320 DGVASSEGVNAY
-332 APYILNTSS
+332 APYILNTL
-341 SENQGKFPLYYDSIK
+341 SENKDKFPLYYDSIK

-363 IVNGSGTLASYT
+363 IANGSGTLASYT
-375 SSFAGTIPGTST
+375 NRFVDNIPGTSI

-393 QTEFVDTFNYTEQ
+393 QTEFVDTFNYTEH
-406 STLEETIGEYG
+406 STLEEAIMGYG
-417 ANAYKFAGIADRVP
+417 ADAPKYVGIGDKVP
-431 NIDSENN
+431 NIDSSGN
-438 LIWDAVPPSISS
+438 LTWQNVPTSISP

-470 NLSNVGDVNAL
+470 NLSNIGDVNAL

-491 DTSTEVSVGYAT
+491 DTSTEISVGYAK

-512 VVTVYLTAN
+512 IVTVYLTAN

-647 DFKTGKARTIDGKVS
+647 DFKTGKAKTVDGKVS

-690 FDLAGNMG
+690 FDLAGNKG

-757 TFRFNDVFDAMH
+757 TFRFNDVFDALH
-769 ALVFNGVGEY
+769 ALVFNGAGEY

-792 QDGSSSAVV
+792 QDGSSSAVA

-811 VNVTITLSEVDNK
+811 VKVTITLSEVDNK

-843 EWVSLFTAYEGQF
+843 EWVSMFTAYEGQF

-886 PIAPTFFEEEEAFLK
+886 PIAPTFFEEEGAFLK
-901 DFGEYVLP
+901 DFDGYVLP
-909 TSRNWFHSAKYELPV
+909 TSRNWFHTATYTLPV

-945 GVKVVKNMEELKA
+945 GVKVVKNKEELEA
-958 FAGKNVENKYRT
+958 FEGKNVENKYRT
-970 AIDIQKELGLDRY
+970 AINIQDELGLDRY
-983 IMKTGDYIVG
+983 IMKTGNSIDG
-993 DATDFDLQLLQN
+993 DATDFELQLLQN

-1044 VKGNSMLEN
+1044 VKGNSMLES
-1053 GFATLAVTDAE
+1053 GFASLAVTDAE

-1123 GYATVRFTLDDFDN
+1123 GYATVRFTFDDFGN

-1188 LVYRFVDAENNLLYV
+1188 LVYRFVDSENNLLYV

-1216 ARDTS
+1216 ARDKS
-1221 GNPVYFVPTKVGNY
+1221 GNPVYFVPTKFGNY
-1235 HVRIYIPKEN
+1235 YVRIYIPKEN

-1286 GEPAA
+1286 GESAE

-1302 GIDKAKMASEKIFVN
+1302 GIDKAQMASESIFVN
-1317 LVLKEATPAAG
+1317 LVLKEATPSAG

-1333 GSYTIVNGNDDYSA
+1333 GNYTIVNGNDDYSA

-1373 ASKKFGDSDPEFKF
+1373 ASKAFGDSDPEFKF

-1401 DKIVADIFKGY
+1401 DQIVADIFKGY

-1446 ANAALFDVDEN
+1446 ANAALFDVDDN

-1473 RIVKLDVSGQSSVF
+1473 RIVKLDVSGQSGVF
-1487 PFGTDVNAVIG
+1487 PFGTEIGTVSG

-1505 ISATDM
+1505 ISAKDM
-1511 VVASTVEALFADG
+1511 VVASAVEALFADG

-1530 VAGTEFTAEG
+1530 GAGTAFTAEG

-1557 GNVEIQLGE
+1557 GNVVIQLDE

-1621 TAVKWTVVGVASGEI
+1621 TAVRWTVGGVASGEI

-1687 VYGEEDGVYGIGF
+1687 VYGEEDSVYGIGF

-1720 YNDILDQINGAF
+1720 YSDILAQINGAF
-1732 VRAIYKDST
+1732 VSAIYKDST

-1756 GAIFNSDGRYYG
+1756 GAIFNTDGRYYS
-1768 FAAYPAFG
+1768 FAVGTAFG

-1782 TVEADVDFTQKL
+1782 TVEADVDLTQKL

-1853 EAGSRNITFDTL
+1853 EAGSRSITFDTL

-2119 NAINTAYTGIYVEIS
+2119 AAINTAYTGIYVEIS

-2153 SVTAGNN
+2153 SVTAENN

-2165 SVQYATNLAEELKK
+2165 SVQYATNLAEELNK
-2179 FSYDASKVRFALSL
+2179 FSYDASKVKFALSL

-2278 DFDIKDKIY
+2278 DFVIKDKIY

-2292 ASITINITDG
+2292 ASITIDITDG

-2331 DISAAMLKVRESL
+2331 DISTAMLKVRESL
-2344 SQEQATLAQDV
+2344 SQEQATIAQDV

-2378 VSADLGT
+2378 VNADLGT

-2405 MIEGDIKYYAIQ
+2405 MIEDDIKYYAIQ

-2480 AYVLKDGTIVYEKPL
+2480 AYVLKDGTIVYEKPS
-2495 AGAEVTE
+2495 AGVEVTE

-2521 TKYKDAIVGFYK
+2521 TAYKDAIVGFYK
-2533 VNGLDALMLER
+2533 VNGQDALMLER
-2544 AYGDANIGS
+2544 AYGEANIGS

-2588 IERLASATAFEKIYD
+2588 IERLAAATAFEKIYD

-2792 PQAYVSFAATTPEAG
+2792 PQAYVSFTATTPEAG

-2892 IGGQSVNTLFTK
+2892 IGRQSVNTLFTK

-2959 IVRNYNVVLAGIDT
+2959 IVRNYNVVLAGMDT
-2973 VSSKP
+2973 VSSKT

-3002 ITLPKLTGV
+3002 IALPKLTGV
-3011 SVGSDSENEFSYS
+3011 SVGSDTENEFSYS
-3024 YAIDKNGKGI
+3024 YAIDKNGNGI

-3045 GTDEVIFVDDAG
+3045 EIDEVIFVDDEG
-3057 SELYPVNV
+3057 NELYPINV
-3065 GTYSGTVMVR
+3065 GTYSGIVKVR
-3075 RYINANGEFVSFA
+3075 RYINANGQFVA
-3088 NRDANGYCIEW
+3088 RKDVDANGYYIEW
-3099 NSGDVKK
+3099 NSGSVKK
-3106 SIVINKADVN
+3106 SIVIDKADVG

-3172 QIDAKDVLNAGKYR
+3172 QIDAKDVVNAGKYR
-3186 VTVKL
+3186 VIVKL
-3191 TDTFLNSPIGKN
+3191 TDAFLNSKIGKN

-3218 IVNVSIS
+3218 IVNVSVS

-3265 TDAEK
+3265 TDADK

-3320 TRTLAA
+3320 TKTLAA

-3418 LNGIAIYYVNEN
+3418 LNGIAIYCVNEN